1 MCVILLEGLKVK
13 ILSQLQQTQ
22 TQRFINLN
30 QDGVGMNR
38 YPLWKNIVI
47 IVALI
52 LGLLYTIP
60 TFFGTTEAV
69 QVSGAKA
76 TVKVEANLK
85 DKVEQILKEQ
95 NIPYTG
101 LYFEKTPQ
109 GLGTVKVRVNGL
121 DDQSRAKDAINAVLN
136 TDANDPAYT
145 LAYSTVS
152 AAPDW
157 MTAIGAKPVSLGL
170 DLRGGVHFL
179 LEVKMSDAI
188 QKKLD
193 AMQNV
198 FSSTLKDKKIN
209 LTTIEKNGEQLVL
222 TFDNS
227 DEANKARV
235 AIASEQS
242 AADYVTQA
250 EGNVLTVGLT
260 PQAVSQVKEKAIKQN
275 IEILHNRVN
284 AMGASEPIVQQQGLD
299 RIVVELPGE
308 SDPARA
314 KSLIGRTAILEVR
327 LEETTN
333 PLNGVAFEMAGAPG
347 QKALLKKQVVI
358 TGEAFDQARGQVDGQ
373 SGVHVSVNLKP
384 ESGKIMRQTTHD
396 NVGKKMG
403 IVMYEQQP
411 DGQSKGEIISLAT
424 IQGEFGD
431 SFQITGAQS
440 LQDAE
445 DLALLL
451 RSGAL
456 AAPMTITQE
465 STVGP
470 SLGEEN
476 IQKGLK
482 SLAYGFAAVSIFM
495 LIYYRVFGLFSVM
508 ALGVNLLLLV
518 GILAAIGV
526 TMTLPGIAAV
536 ALTLG
541 MAIDANVLINERIR
555 EELRSGQTPAMAI
568 HLGYERAFAT
578 ILDSNV
584 TTLIAGM
591 ALLIFGSG
599 PIRGFAIV
607 HCLGI
612 ITSMFSAVF
621 FARGLS
627 NLWYGHRQ
635 RLQSISIGQIWRG
648 KDAQ

>member
-1 MCVILLEGLKVK
+1 
-13 ILSQLQQTQ
+13 
-22 TQRFINLN
+22 
-30 QDGVGMNR
+30 MNR
-38 YPLWKNIVI
+38 YPLWKYVVI
-47 IVALI
+47 GVALV
-52 LGLLYTIP
+52 LGLLYTVP
-60 TFFGTTEAV
+60 TFFGTTQAV
-69 QVSGAKA
+69 QVSAAKA
-76 TVKVEANLK
+76 TVKVEANVK
-85 DKVEQILKEQ
+85 DKVAQVLGAQ

-101 LYFEKTPQ
+101 LYFEQTAQ
-109 GLGTVKVRVNGL
+109 GLGMVKVRINGVDAQAKAKQAL
-121 DDQSRAKDAINAVLN
+121 DTALN
-136 TDANDPAYT
+136 TDPKAPAYT
-145 LAYSTVS
+145 LASSTVS

-157 MTAIGAKPVSLGL
+157 MSALGAKPVSLGL

-179 LEVKMSDAI
+179 LQVQMSEAV

-193 AMQNV
+193 AMQTG
-198 FSSTLKDKKIN
+198 FATALKDKNI
-209 LTTIEKNGEQLVL
+209 TPSATEKSGEQIVL
-222 TFDNS
+222 SFATPDGVEQARALISS
-227 DEANKARV
+227 DP
-235 AIASEQS
+235 
-242 AADYVTQA
+242 AALSYSIEPA
-250 EGNVLTVGLT
+250 GNQLKIGLT
-260 PQAVSQVKEKAIKQN
+260 AQAVTEVKNQAIKQN

-284 AMGASEPIVQQQGLD
+284 AMGASEPIVQQQGTD

-314 KSLIGRTAILEVR
+314 RDLIGRTATLEVR
-327 LEETTN
+327 LEEVTN
-333 PLNGVAFEMAGAPG
+333 PLNGIEFERAASEGG
-347 QKALLKKQVVI
+347 GRALLKKQVVI
-358 TGEAFDQARGQVDGQ
+358 TGDAFAQARGEMGEKGPQ
-373 SGVHVSVNLKP
+373 VSVGLKP

-396 NVGKKMG
+396 NIGKKMG

-411 DGQSKGEIISLAT
+411 DGKSRGEVISLAT

-431 SFQITGAQS
+431 NFQITGAQS
-440 LQDAE
+440 LQDAQ

-476 IQKGLK
+476 IAKGLK
-482 SLAYGFAAVSIFM
+482 SLVYGFAAVSLFM
-495 LIYYRVFGLFSVM
+495 VIYYRVFGIISVM

-541 MAIDANVLINERIR
+541 MAIDSNVLINERIR
-555 EELRSGQTPAMAI
+555 EELRNGQPPATAM

-578 ILDSNV
+578 ILDSNI
-584 TTLIAGM
+584 TTLIAGV
-591 ALLIFGSG
+591 ALLIFGQG

-612 ITSMFSAVF
+612 VTSMFSAVF
-621 FARGLS
+621 VARGFS
-627 NLWYGHRQ
+627 NLWYGRRQ

-648 KDAQ
+648 ADAHQNTDSNVQLDSKKAGK

>member
-1 MCVILLEGLKVK
+1 
-13 ILSQLQQTQ
+13 
-22 TQRFINLN
+22 
-30 QDGVGMNR
+30 MNR
-38 YPLWKNIVI
+38 YPLWKNII
-47 IVALI
+47 IVLALV

-60 TFFGTTEAV
+60 TFFGTTQAV

-76 TVKVEANLK
+76 TVKVEADVK
-85 DKVEQILKEQ
+85 DKVEQVLKAQ

-101 LYFEKTPQ
+101 LYFEKTAQ
-109 GLGTVKVRVNGL
+109 GLGTVKVRVNG
-121 DDQSRAKDAINAVLN
+121 QETQAKAKEAINAALN
-136 TDANDPAYT
+136 TDPNSPSYT

-179 LEVKMSDAI
+179 LEVKMSDAV

-193 AMQNV
+193 AMQNG
-198 FSSTLKDKKIN
+198 FNNLLKDKKIA
-209 LTTIEKNGEQLVL
+209 LQSAEKNGEQLVMN
-222 TFDNS
+222 FDS
-227 DEANKARV
+227 PAAVEQARA
-235 AIASEQS
+235 AILSEQN
-242 AADYVTQA
+242 ATDYVIA
-250 EGNVLTVGLT
+250 ANGNSLSVGLT
-260 PQAVSQVKEKAIKQN
+260 EQAVNQVKNQAIKQN

-284 AMGASEPIVQQQGLD
+284 AMGASEPVVQQQGFD

-314 KSLIGRTAILEVR
+314 KSLIGRTATLEVR
-327 LEETTN
+327 MEETTN
-333 PLNGVAFEMAGAPG
+333 PLNGVEFDMASSEGHPG

-358 TGEAFDQARGQVDGQ
+358 TGDAFTQARGQLDGQ
-373 SGVHVSVNLKP
+373 NGGVHVSVNLNA

-396 NVGKKMG
+396 NIGKRMG

-411 DGQSKGEIISLAT
+411 DGKTKGEVISLAT
-424 IQGEFGD
+424 IQSEFGD
-431 SFQITGAQS
+431 AFQITGART
-440 LQDAE
+440 LQEAE

-476 IQKGLK
+476 IKKGLK

-495 LIYYRVFGLFSVM
+495 LIYYRVFGMFSVL

-541 MAIDANVLINERIR
+541 MAIDSNVLINERIR
-555 EELRSGQTPAMAI
+555 EELRNGQAPAMAI

-578 ILDSNV
+578 ILDSNI
-584 TTLIAGM
+584 TTLIAGV
-591 ALLIFGSG
+591 ALLIFGTG

-612 ITSMFSAVF
+612 ATSMFSAVF
-621 FARGLS
+621 FSRGLA
-627 NLWYGHRQ
+627 NAWYGRQQ
-635 RLQSISIGQIWRG
+635 RLQSISIGQVWRPSVDAAKTG
-648 KDAQ
+648 K

>member
-1 MCVILLEGLKVK
+1 
-13 ILSQLQQTQ
+13 
-22 TQRFINLN
+22 
-30 QDGVGMNR
+30 MNR
-38 YPLWKNIVI
+38 YPLWKNII
-47 IVALI
+47 IVLALV

-60 TFFGTTEAV
+60 TFFGTTQAV

-76 TVKVEANLK
+76 TVKVETDVK
-85 DKVEQILKEQ
+85 DKVEQVLKAQ

-101 LYFEKTPQ
+101 LYFEKTAQ
-109 GLGTVKVRVNGL
+109 GLGTVKVRVNGQ
-121 DDQSRAKDAINAVLN
+121 DAQTKARDAINAALN
-136 TDANDPAYT
+136 TDPNSPAYT

-157 MTAIGAKPVSLGL
+157 MSAIGAKPVSLGL

-179 LEVKMSDAI
+179 LEVKMSDAV

-193 AMQNV
+193 AMQNG
-198 FSSTLKDKKIN
+198 FNTLFKDKK
-209 LTTIEKNGEQLVL
+209 LALQSAEKNGEQLVMN
-222 TFDNS
+222 FDS
-227 DEANKARV
+227 PAAAEQAR
-235 AIASEQS
+235 ALIMSEQN
-242 AADYVTQA
+242 ATDYVLTPN
-250 EGNVLTVGLT
+250 GNSISVGLT
-260 PQAVSQVKEKAIKQN
+260 EQAVNQVKNQAIKQN

-284 AMGASEPIVQQQGLD
+284 AMGASEPIVQQQGFD

-314 KSLIGRTAILEVR
+314 KGLIGRTATLEVR
-327 LEETTN
+327 MEETTN
-333 PLNGVAFEMAGAPG
+333 PLNGVEFDMAATEGGAG

-358 TGEAFDQARGQVDGQ
+358 TGDAFTQARGELSQDGGVQVG
-373 SGVHVSVNLKP
+373 VNLNA

-396 NVGKKMG
+396 NIGKRMG

-411 DGQSKGEIISLAT
+411 DGKTKGEVISLAT

-431 SFQITGAQS
+431 AFQITGART
-440 LQDAE
+440 LQEAE

-482 SLAYGFAAVSIFM
+482 SLAYGFAAVAIFM
-495 LIYYRVFGLFSVM
+495 ILYYRVFGVFSVL
-508 ALGVNLLLLV
+508 ALGVNLLVLV

-541 MAIDANVLINERIR
+541 MAIDSNVLINERIR
-555 EELRSGQTPAMAI
+555 EELRNGQPPAMAI

-578 ILDSNV
+578 ILDSNI
-584 TTLIAGM
+584 TTLIAGV
-591 ALLIFGSG
+591 ALLIFGTG

-612 ITSMFSAVF
+612 ATSMFSAVF
-621 FARGLS
+621 FSRGLA
-627 NLWYGHRQ
+627 NWWYGSRQ
-635 RLQSISIGQIWRG
+635 RLQSISIGQVWRSKSDTAKIG
-648 KDAQ
+648 Q

>member
-1 MCVILLEGLKVK
+1 
-13 ILSQLQQTQ
+13 
-22 TQRFINLN
+22 
-30 QDGVGMNR
+30 MNR
-38 YPLWKNIVI
+38 YPLWKYVVI
-47 IVALI
+47 GVALV
-52 LGLLYTIP
+52 LGLLYTVP
-60 TFFGTTEAV
+60 TFFGTTQAV
-69 QVSGAKA
+69 QVSAAKA
-76 TVKVEANLK
+76 TVKVEANVK
-85 DKVEQILKEQ
+85 DKVAQVLAAQ

-101 LYFEKTPQ
+101 LYFEQTAQ
-109 GLGTVKVRVNGL
+109 GLGMVKVRINGVDAQAKAKQAL
-121 DDQSRAKDAINAVLN
+121 DTALN
-136 TDANDPAYT
+136 TDPKAPAYT
-145 LAYSTVS
+145 LASSTVS

-157 MTAIGAKPVSLGL
+157 MSALGAKPVSLGL

-179 LEVKMSDAI
+179 LQVQMSEAV

-193 AMQNV
+193 AMQTG
-198 FSSTLKDKKIN
+198 FATALKDKNI
-209 LTTIEKNGEQLVL
+209 TPTATEKTGEQIVL
-222 TFDNS
+222 SFDTPAAVEQARAVISS
-227 DEANKARV
+227 DP
-235 AIASEQS
+235 
-242 AADYVTQA
+242 AALSYSIEPA
-250 EGNVLTVGLT
+250 GNQLKIGLT
-260 PQAVSQVKEKAIKQN
+260 AQAVTEVKNQAIKQN

-284 AMGASEPIVQQQGLD
+284 AMGASEPIVQQQGTD

-314 KSLIGRTAILEVR
+314 RDLIGRTATLEVR
-327 LEETTN
+327 LEEVTN
-333 PLNGVAFEMAGAPG
+333 PLNGIEFDRAASEGG
-347 QKALLKKQVVI
+347 GRALLKKQVVI
-358 TGEAFDQARGQVDGQ
+358 TGDAFAQARGEMGEKGPQ
-373 SGVHVSVNLKP
+373 VSVGLKP

-396 NVGKKMG
+396 NIGKRMG

-411 DGQSKGEIISLAT
+411 DGKSRGEVISLAN

-431 SFQITGAQS
+431 NFQITGAQS
-440 LQDAE
+440 LQDAQ

-476 IQKGLK
+476 IAKGLK
-482 SLAYGFAAVSIFM
+482 SLVYGFAAVSLFM
-495 LIYYRVFGLFSVM
+495 VIYYRVFGIISVM

-541 MAIDANVLINERIR
+541 MAIDSNVLINERIR
-555 EELRSGQTPAMAI
+555 EELRNGQPPATAM

-578 ILDSNV
+578 ILDSNI
-584 TTLIAGM
+584 TTLIAGV
-591 ALLIFGSG
+591 ALLIFGQG

-612 ITSMFSAVF
+612 VTSMFSAVF
-621 FARGLS
+621 VARGFS
-627 NLWYGHRQ
+627 NLWYGRRQ

-648 KDAQ
+648 ADAHQNTDSNAQLDSKKARK

>member
-1 MCVILLEGLKVK
+1 
-13 ILSQLQQTQ
+13 
-22 TQRFINLN
+22 
-30 QDGVGMNR
+30 MNR
-38 YPLWKNIVI
+38 YPLWKNII
-47 IVALI
+47 IVLALV

-60 TFFGTTEAV
+60 TFFGTTQAV

-76 TVKVEANLK
+76 TVKVETDVK
-85 DKVEQILKEQ
+85 DKVEQVLKAQ

-101 LYFEKTPQ
+101 LYFEKTAQ
-109 GLGTVKVRVNGL
+109 GLGTVKVRVNGQ
-121 DDQSRAKDAINAVLN
+121 DTQAKAKEAINAALN
-136 TDANDPAYT
+136 TDPNSPSYT

-179 LEVKMSDAI
+179 LEVKMSEAV

-193 AMQNV
+193 AMQNG
-198 FSSTLKDKKIN
+198 FNTLFKDKKIA
-209 LTTIEKNGEQLVL
+209 LQSAEKSGEQLVMN
-222 TFDNS
+222 FDS
-227 DEANKARV
+227 PATAEQARA
-235 AIASEQS
+235 AILSEQGATDYMIS
-242 AADYVTQA
+242 AN
-250 EGNVLTVGLT
+250 GNSLSLGLT
-260 PQAVSQVKEKAIKQN
+260 EQAINQVKNQAIKQN

-284 AMGASEPIVQQQGLD
+284 AMGASEPVVQQQGFD

-314 KSLIGRTAILEVR
+314 KSLIGRTATLEVR
-327 LEETTN
+327 MEETTN
-333 PLNGVAFEMAGAPG
+333 PLNGVEFDMASSEGHPG

-358 TGEAFDQARGQVDGQ
+358 TGDAFTQARGQLDGQ
-373 SGVHVSVNLKP
+373 NGGVHVSVNLNS

-396 NVGKKMG
+396 NVGKRMG

-411 DGQSKGEIISLAT
+411 DGKTKGEVISLAT
-424 IQGEFGD
+424 IQSEFGD
-431 SFQITGAQS
+431 AFQITGART
-440 LQDAE
+440 LQEAE

-541 MAIDANVLINERIR
+541 MAIDSNVLINERIR
-555 EELRSGQTPAMAI
+555 EELRNGQPPAMAM

-578 ILDSNV
+578 ILDSNI
-584 TTLIAGM
+584 TTLIAGV
-591 ALLIFGSG
+591 ALLIFGTG

-612 ITSMFSAVF
+612 ATSMFSAVF

-627 NLWYGHRQ
+627 NLWYGGRQ
-635 RLQSISIGQIWRG
+635 RLQSISIGQIWRPTDSS
-648 KDAQ
+648 KQIKN

>member
-1 MCVILLEGLKVK
+1 
-13 ILSQLQQTQ
+13 
-22 TQRFINLN
+22 
-30 QDGVGMNR
+30 MNR
-38 YPLWKNIVI
+38 YPLWKYVVI
-47 IVALI
+47 GVALL
-52 LGLLYTIP
+52 LGLLYTVP
-60 TFFGTTEAV
+60 TFFGTTQAV
-69 QVSGAKA
+69 QVSAAKA
-76 TVKVEANLK
+76 TIKVEADVK
-85 DKVEQILKEQ
+85 DKIAQVLKTQ

-101 LYFEKTPQ
+101 LYFEKTAQ
-109 GLGTVKVRVNGL
+109 GLGTVKVRVNGV
-121 DDQSRAKDAINAVLN
+121 DAQAKVKDVLN
-136 TDANDPAYT
+136 TALNPDANAPAYT

-157 MTAIGAKPVSLGL
+157 MSALGAKPVSLGL

-179 LEVKMSDAI
+179 LEVKMSEAV

-193 AMQNV
+193 AMQTGFV
-198 FSSTLKDKKIN
+198 AGLKDKKI
-209 LTTIEKNGEQLVL
+209 TPTATEKSGEQIVL
-222 TFDNS
+222 SFDS
-227 DEANKARV
+227 PTTMEQARSV
-235 AIASEQS
+235 IASEQGALS
-242 AADYVTQA
+242 YTMEPA
-250 EGNVLTVGLT
+250 GNQLKIGLT
-260 PQAVSQVKEKAIKQN
+260 EQAINEVKNQAIKQN

-284 AMGASEPIVQQQGLD
+284 AMGASEPIVQQQGFD

-314 KSLIGRTAILEVR
+314 KSLIGRTATLEVR

-333 PLNGVAFEMAGAPG
+333 PLNGVEFNMAGNEG
-347 QKALLKKQVVI
+347 GGKALLKKQVVI
-358 TGEAFDQARGQVDGQ
+358 TGDAFAQARGEMGQ
-373 SGVHVSVNLKP
+373 EGRPQVSVGLKP

-396 NVGKKMG
+396 NIGKKMG
-403 IVMYEQQP
+403 IIMYEQQP
-411 DGQSKGEIISLAT
+411 DGKSRGEVISLAT

-431 SFQITGAQS
+431 SFQITGAKT
-440 LQDAE
+440 LQEAE

-476 IQKGLK
+476 IKKGLK
-482 SLAYGFAAVSIFM
+482 SLVYGFAAVSIFM
-495 LIYYRVFGLFSVM
+495 LIYYRVFGLFSVL

-518 GILAAIGV
+518 GVLAAIGV

-541 MAIDANVLINERIR
+541 MAIDSNVLINERIR
-555 EELRSGQTPAMAI
+555 EELRNGQPPSMAI

-578 ILDSNV
+578 ILDSNI
-584 TTLIAGM
+584 TTLIAGV

-607 HCLGI
+607 HCFGI
-612 ITSMFSAVF
+612 ATSMFSAVF
-621 FARGLS
+621 VARGFS
-627 NLWYGHRQ
+627 NLWYGRRQ

-648 KDAQ
+648 ADAHQTIPATNNTNTAEK

>member
-1 MCVILLEGLKVK
+1 
-13 ILSQLQQTQ
+13 
-22 TQRFINLN
+22 
-30 QDGVGMNR
+30 MNR
-38 YPLWKNIVI
+38 YPLWKNII
-47 IVALI
+47 IVLALV

-60 TFFGTTEAV
+60 TFFGTTQAV

-76 TVKVEANLK
+76 TVKVETDVK
-85 DKVEQILKEQ
+85 DKVEQVLKAQ

-101 LYFEKTPQ
+101 LYFEKTAQ
-109 GLGTVKVRVNGL
+109 GLGTVKVRVNGQ
-121 DDQSRAKDAINAVLN
+121 DTQAKAKEAINAALN
-136 TDANDPAYT
+136 TDPNSPSYT

-179 LEVKMSDAI
+179 LEVKMSEAV

-193 AMQNV
+193 AMQNG
-198 FSSTLKDKKIN
+198 FNTLFKDKKIA
-209 LTTIEKNGEQLVL
+209 LQSAEKSGEQLVMN
-222 TFDNS
+222 FDS
-227 DEANKARV
+227 PATAEQARA
-235 AIASEQS
+235 AILSEQGATDYMIS
-242 AADYVTQA
+242 AN
-250 EGNVLTVGLT
+250 GNSLSLGLT
-260 PQAVSQVKEKAIKQN
+260 EQAINQVKNQAIKQN

-284 AMGASEPIVQQQGLD
+284 AMGASEPVVQQQGFD

-314 KSLIGRTAILEVR
+314 KSLIGRTATLEVR
-327 LEETTN
+327 MEETTN
-333 PLNGVAFEMAGAPG
+333 PLNGVEFDMASSEGHPG

-358 TGEAFDQARGQVDGQ
+358 TGDAFTQARGQLDGQ
-373 SGVHVSVNLKP
+373 NGGVHVSVNLNS

-396 NVGKKMG
+396 NVGKRMG

-411 DGQSKGEIISLAT
+411 DGKTKGEVISLAT
-424 IQGEFGD
+424 IQSEFGD
-431 SFQITGAQS
+431 AFQITGART
-440 LQDAE
+440 LQEAE

-456 AAPMTITQE
+456 VAPMTITQE

-541 MAIDANVLINERIR
+541 MAIDSNVLINERIR
-555 EELRSGQTPAMAI
+555 EELRNGQPPAMAM

-578 ILDSNV
+578 ILDSNI
-584 TTLIAGM
+584 TTLIAGV
-591 ALLIFGSG
+591 ALLIFGTG

-612 ITSMFSAVF
+612 ATSMFSAVF

-627 NLWYGHRQ
+627 NLWYGGRQ
-635 RLQSISIGQIWRG
+635 RLQSISIGQIWRPTDSS
-648 KDAQ
+648 KQIKN

>member
-1 MCVILLEGLKVK
+1 
-13 ILSQLQQTQ
+13 
-22 TQRFINLN
+22 
-30 QDGVGMNR
+30 MNR
-38 YPLWKNIVI
+38 YPLWKYVI
-47 IVALI
+47 IGVALL
-52 LGLLYTIP
+52 LGLLYTVP
-60 TFFGTTEAV
+60 TFYGTTQAV
-69 QVSGAKA
+69 QVSAAKS
-76 TVKVEANLK
+76 TVKIENEVK
-85 DKVEQILKEQ
+85 DKVAQALQAQ

-101 LYFEKTPQ
+101 LYFEKTAQ
-109 GLGTVKVRVNGL
+109 GLGTVKVRVRGV
-121 DDQSRAKDAINAVLN
+121 DAQTKVKDVLTQTIN
-136 TDANDPAYT
+136 NDPKSPAYT
-145 LAYSTVS
+145 LALSTVS

-157 MTAIGAKPVSLGL
+157 MGSLGAKPVSLGL

-179 LEVKMSDAI
+179 LEVKMSEAV

-193 AMQNV
+193 AMQNS
-198 FSSTLKDKKIN
+198 FTALLKDKKIA
-209 LTTIEKNGEQLVL
+209 TTATEKTGEQIVL
-222 TFDNS
+222 SFDS
-227 DEANKARV
+227 PATMEQARGV
-235 AIASEQS
+235 ISTEQGALS
-242 AADYVTQA
+242 YVIEPA
-250 EGNVLTVGLT
+250 GNQLKVGLT
-260 PQAVSQVKEKAIKQN
+260 PQAVTEVKNQAIKQN

-314 KSLIGRTAILEVR
+314 KSLIGRTATLEVR
-327 LEETTN
+327 LEEVTN
-333 PLNGVAFEMAGAPG
+333 PLNGVEFDMSASEGGSRAT
-347 QKALLKKQVVI
+347 LKKQVVI
-358 TGEAFDQARGQVDGQ
+358 TGDAFAQARGSMGQ
-373 SGVHVSVNLKP
+373 SGQPQVDVTLNS

-396 NVGKKMG
+396 NIGKKMG

-411 DGQSKGEIISLAT
+411 DGTSKGEVISLAT

-431 SFQITGAQS
+431 TFQITGAKS

-476 IQKGLK
+476 IKKGLK
-482 SLAYGFAAVSIFM
+482 SLVYGFIAVSVFM
-495 LIYYRVFGLFSVM
+495 LLYYRVFGLISVL

-541 MAIDANVLINERIR
+541 MAIDSNVLINERIR
-555 EELRSGQTPAMAI
+555 EELRAGQAPSMAM

-578 ILDSNV
+578 ILDSNI
-584 TTLIAGM
+584 TTLIVGLC
-591 ALLIFGSG
+591 LLVFGSG

-607 HCLGI
+607 HCFGI
-612 ITSMFSAVF
+612 ATSMFSAVF
-621 FARGLS
+621 VARGFS
-627 NLWYGHRQ
+627 NLWYGRRQ

-648 KDAQ
+648 QDDAAPAISTTAEK

>member
-1 MCVILLEGLKVK
+1 
-13 ILSQLQQTQ
+13 
-22 TQRFINLN
+22 
-30 QDGVGMNR
+30 MNR
-38 YPLWKNIVI
+38 YPLWKNII
-47 IVALI
+47 IVLALV

-60 TFFGTTEAV
+60 TFFGTTQAV

-76 TVKVEANLK
+76 TVKVETDVK
-85 DKVEQILKEQ
+85 DKVEQVLKAQ

-101 LYFEKTPQ
+101 LYFEKTAQ
-109 GLGTVKVRVNGL
+109 GLGTVKVRVNGQ
-121 DDQSRAKDAINAVLN
+121 DTQAKAKEAINAALN
-136 TDANDPAYT
+136 TDPNSPSYT

-179 LEVKMSDAI
+179 LEVKMSEAV

-193 AMQNV
+193 AMQNG
-198 FSSTLKDKKIN
+198 FNTLFKDKKIA
-209 LTTIEKNGEQLVL
+209 LQSAEKSGEQLVMN
-222 TFDNS
+222 FDS
-227 DEANKARV
+227 PATAEQARA
-235 AIASEQS
+235 AILSEQG
-242 AADYVTQA
+242 ATDYVISA
-250 EGNVLTVGLT
+250 NGNSLSLGLT
-260 PQAVSQVKEKAIKQN
+260 EQAINQVKNQAIKQN

-284 AMGASEPIVQQQGLD
+284 AMGASEPVVQQQGFD

-314 KSLIGRTAILEVR
+314 KSLIGRTATLEVR
-327 LEETTN
+327 MEETTN
-333 PLNGVAFEMAGAPG
+333 PLNGVEFDMASSEGHPG

-358 TGEAFDQARGQVDGQ
+358 TGDAFTQARGQLDGQ
-373 SGVHVSVNLKP
+373 NGGVHVSVNLNS

-396 NVGKKMG
+396 NVGKRMG

-411 DGQSKGEIISLAT
+411 DGKTKGEVISLAT
-424 IQGEFGD
+424 IQSEFGD
-431 SFQITGAQS
+431 AFQITGART
-440 LQDAE
+440 LQEAE

-476 IQKGLK
+476 IKKGLK

-495 LIYYRVFGLFSVM
+495 LIYYRVFGMFSVL

-541 MAIDANVLINERIR
+541 MAIDSNVLINERIR
-555 EELRSGQTPAMAI
+555 EELRNGQAPAMAI

-578 ILDSNV
+578 ILDSNI
-584 TTLIAGM
+584 TTLIAGV
-591 ALLIFGSG
+591 ALLIFGTG

-612 ITSMFSAVF
+612 ATSMFSAVF
-621 FARGLS
+621 FSRGLA
-627 NLWYGHRQ
+627 NAWYGRQQ
-635 RLQSISIGQIWRG
+635 RLQSISIGQVWRPSVDAAKTG
-648 KDAQ
+648 K

>member
-1 MCVILLEGLKVK
+1 
-13 ILSQLQQTQ
+13 
-22 TQRFINLN
+22 
-30 QDGVGMNR
+30 MNR
-38 YPLWKNIVI
+38 YPLWKYVVI
-47 IVALI
+47 GVALL
-52 LGLLYTIP
+52 LGLLYTVP
-60 TFFGTTEAV
+60 TFFGTTQAV
-69 QVSGAKA
+69 QVSAAKA
-76 TVKVEANLK
+76 TVKVEADVK
-85 DKVEQILKEQ
+85 DKIAQVLKTQ

-101 LYFEKTPQ
+101 LYFEKTAQ
-109 GLGTVKVRVNGL
+109 GLGTVKVRVNGV
-121 DDQSRAKDAINAVLN
+121 DAQAKVKDVLN
-136 TDANDPAYT
+136 TALNPDANAPAYT

-157 MTAIGAKPVSLGL
+157 MSALGAKPVSLGL

-179 LEVKMSDAI
+179 LEVKMSEAV

-193 AMQNV
+193 AMQTGFV
-198 FSSTLKDKKIN
+198 AGLKDKKIIP
-209 LTTIEKNGEQLVL
+209 TATEKSGEQIVL
-222 TFDNS
+222 SFDTPATM
-227 DEANKARV
+227 EQARAV
-235 AIASEQS
+235 IASEQGALS
-242 AADYVTQA
+242 YTI
-250 EGNVLTVGLT
+250 EPTGNQLKIGLT
-260 PQAVSQVKEKAIKQN
+260 EQAINEVKNQAIKQN
-275 IEILHNRVN
+275 IEILHNCVN
-284 AMGASEPIVQQQGLD
+284 AMGASEPIVQQQGFD

-314 KSLIGRTAILEVR
+314 KSLIGRTATLEVR

-333 PLNGVAFEMAGAPG
+333 PLNGVEFDMAGSEG
-347 QKALLKKQVVI
+347 GGKALLKKQVVI
-358 TGEAFDQARGQVDGQ
+358 TGEAFAQARGEMGQ
-373 SGVHVSVNLKP
+373 EGRPQVSVGLKP

-396 NVGKKMG
+396 NIGKKMG

-411 DGQSKGEIISLAT
+411 DGKSRGEVISLAT

-431 SFQITGAQS
+431 SFQITGAKT
-440 LQDAE
+440 LQEAE

-482 SLAYGFAAVSIFM
+482 SLVYGFAAVSIFM
-495 LIYYRVFGLFSVM
+495 LIYYRVFGLFSVL

-541 MAIDANVLINERIR
+541 MAIDSNVLINERIR
-555 EELRSGQTPAMAI
+555 EELRNGQPPSMAM

-578 ILDSNV
+578 ILDSNI
-584 TTLIAGM
+584 TTLIAGV

-607 HCLGI
+607 HCFGI
-612 ITSMFSAVF
+612 ATSMFSAVF
-621 FARGLS
+621 VARGFS
-627 NLWYGHRQ
+627 NLWYGRRQ

-648 KDAQ
+648 ADAHQTAPATNNTNTAEK

>member
-1 MCVILLEGLKVK
+1 
-13 ILSQLQQTQ
+13 
-22 TQRFINLN
+22 
-30 QDGVGMNR
+30 MNR
-38 YPLWKNIVI
+38 YPLWKYVVI
-47 IVALI
+47 GVALV
-52 LGLLYTIP
+52 LGLLYTVP
-60 TFFGTTEAV
+60 TFFGTTQAV
-69 QVSGAKA
+69 QVSAAKA
-76 TVKVEANLK
+76 TVKVEADVQ
-85 DKVEQILKEQ
+85 DKIEQILKAHS
-95 NIPYTG
+95 IPYTG
-101 LYFEKTPQ
+101 LYFEKTAQ
-109 GLGTVKVRVNGL
+109 GLGTVKVRVNSV
-121 DDQSRAKDAINAVLN
+121 DAQAKVKEVLN
-136 TDANDPAYT
+136 TALNSDVNAPAYT

-157 MTAIGAKPVSLGL
+157 MSALGAKPVSLGL

-179 LEVKMSDAI
+179 LEVKMSEAV

-193 AMQNV
+193 AMQTGFV
-198 FSSTLKDKKIN
+198 TSLKDKKI
-209 LTTIEKNGEQLVL
+209 TPTAAEKSGEQIVL
-222 TFDNS
+222 SFDTP
-227 DEANKARV
+227 ETMEQARV
-235 AIASEQS
+235 SIANEQGGS
-242 AADYVTQA
+242 SYVIEPA
-250 EGNVLTVGLT
+250 GNQLKIGLT
-260 PQAVSQVKEKAIKQN
+260 EQAVAEVKNQAIKQN

-284 AMGASEPIVQQQGLD
+284 AMGASEPIVQQQGFD

-314 KSLIGRTAILEVR
+314 KSLIGRTATLEVR

-333 PLNGVAFEMAGAPG
+333 PLNGIEFDMAGSEG
-347 QKALLKKQVVI
+347 GGKALLKKQVVI
-358 TGEAFDQARGQVDGQ
+358 TGEAFAQARGEMGQ
-373 SGVHVSVNLKP
+373 EGRPQVSVGLKP
-384 ESGKIMRQTTHD
+384 ESGRIMRQTTHD
-396 NVGKKMG
+396 NIGKKMG

-411 DGQSKGEIISLAT
+411 DGQSRGEVISLAT

-431 SFQITGAQS
+431 SFQITGATS

-482 SLAYGFAAVSIFM
+482 SLVYGFAAVSIFM
-495 LIYYRVFGLFSVM
+495 LIYYRVFGLFSVL

-541 MAIDANVLINERIR
+541 MAIDSNVLINERIR
-555 EELRSGQTPAMAI
+555 EELRNGQPPAMAM

-578 ILDSNV
+578 ILDSNI
-584 TTLIAGM
+584 TTLIAGV

-612 ITSMFSAVF
+612 VTSMFSAVF
-621 FARGLS
+621 VARGFS
-627 NLWYGHRQ
+627 NFWYGRRQ
-635 RLQSISIGQIWRG
+635 RLQSLSIGQVWRG
-648 KDAQ
+648 ANDAQNKGA

>member
-1 MCVILLEGLKVK
+1 
-13 ILSQLQQTQ
+13 
-22 TQRFINLN
+22 
-30 QDGVGMNR
+30 MNR
-38 YPLWKNIVI
+38 YPLWKNII
-47 IVALI
+47 IVLALV

-60 TFFGTTEAV
+60 TFFGTTQAV

-76 TVKVEANLK
+76 TVKVEADVK
-85 DKVEQILKEQ
+85 DKVEQVLKAQ

-101 LYFEKTPQ
+101 LYFEKTAQ
-109 GLGTVKVRVNGL
+109 GLGTVKVRVNG
-121 DDQSRAKDAINAVLN
+121 QETQAKAKEAINAALN
-136 TDANDPAYT
+136 TDPNSPAYT

-179 LEVKMSDAI
+179 LEVKMSDAV

-193 AMQNV
+193 AMQNG
-198 FSSTLKDKKIN
+198 FNTLFKDKKIA
-209 LTTIEKNGEQLVL
+209 LQSAEKNGEQLVMN
-222 TFDNS
+222 FDS
-227 DEANKARV
+227 PATAEQARA
-235 AIASEQS
+235 AILSEQG
-242 AADYVTQA
+242 ATDYVVSPN
-250 EGNVLTVGLT
+250 GNSISVGLT
-260 PQAVSQVKEKAIKQN
+260 EQAVNQVKNQAIKQN

-284 AMGASEPIVQQQGLD
+284 AMGASEPVVQQQGFD

-314 KSLIGRTAILEVR
+314 KSLIGRTATLEVR
-327 LEETTN
+327 MEETTN
-333 PLNGVAFEMAGAPG
+333 PLNGVEFDMASSEGHPG

-358 TGEAFDQARGQVDGQ
+358 TGDAFTQARGQLDGQ
-373 SGVHVSVNLKP
+373 NGGVHVSVNLNA

-396 NVGKKMG
+396 NIGKRMG

-411 DGQSKGEIISLAT
+411 DGKTKGEVISLAT
-424 IQGEFGD
+424 IQSEFGD
-431 SFQITGAQS
+431 AFQITGART
-440 LQDAE
+440 LQEAE

-476 IQKGLK
+476 IKKGLK

-495 LIYYRVFGLFSVM
+495 LIYYRVFGMFSVL

-541 MAIDANVLINERIR
+541 MAIDSNVLINERIR
-555 EELRSGQTPAMAI
+555 EELRNGQAPAMAI

-578 ILDSNV
+578 ILDSNI
-584 TTLIAGM
+584 TTLIAGV
-591 ALLIFGSG
+591 ALLIFGTG

-612 ITSMFSAVF
+612 ATSMFSAVF
-621 FARGLS
+621 FSRGLA
-627 NLWYGHRQ
+627 NAWYGRQQ
-635 RLQSISIGQIWRG
+635 RLQSISIGQVWRPSADAAKTG
-648 KDAQ
+648 K

>member
-1 MCVILLEGLKVK
+1 
-13 ILSQLQQTQ
+13 
-22 TQRFINLN
+22 
-30 QDGVGMNR
+30 MNR
-38 YPLWKNIVI
+38 YPLWKNII
-47 IVALI
+47 IVLALV

-60 TFFGTTEAV
+60 TFFGTTQAV

-76 TVKVEANLK
+76 TVKVEADVK
-85 DKVEQILKEQ
+85 DKVEQVLKAQ

-101 LYFEKTPQ
+101 LYFEKTAQ
-109 GLGTVKVRVNGL
+109 GLGTVKVRVNG
-121 DDQSRAKDAINAVLN
+121 QETQAKAKEAINAALN
-136 TDANDPAYT
+136 TDPNSPSYT

-179 LEVKMSDAI
+179 LEVKMSDAV

-193 AMQNV
+193 AMQNG
-198 FSSTLKDKKIN
+198 FNNLLKDKKIA
-209 LTTIEKNGEQLVL
+209 LQSAEKNGEQLVMN
-222 TFDNS
+222 FDS
-227 DEANKARV
+227 PATAEQARA
-235 AIASEQS
+235 AILSEQN
-242 AADYVTQA
+242 ATDYVIA
-250 EGNVLTVGLT
+250 ANGNSLSVGLT
-260 PQAVSQVKEKAIKQN
+260 EQAVNQVKNQAIKQN

-284 AMGASEPIVQQQGLD
+284 AMGASEPVVQQQGFD

-314 KSLIGRTAILEVR
+314 KSLIGRTATLEVR
-327 LEETTN
+327 MEETTN
-333 PLNGVAFEMAGAPG
+333 PLNGVEFDIMDEPG
-347 QKALLKKQVVI
+347 KKALLKKQVVI
-358 TGEAFDQARGQVDGQ
+358 TGDAFTQARGQLDGQ
-373 SGVHVSVNLKP
+373 NGGVHVSVNLNA

-396 NVGKKMG
+396 NVGKRMG

-411 DGQSKGEIISLAT
+411 DGKTKGEVISLAT
-424 IQGEFGD
+424 IQSEFGD
-431 SFQITGAQS
+431 AFQITGART
-440 LQDAE
+440 LQEAE

-495 LIYYRVFGLFSVM
+495 LIYYRVFGMFSVL

-541 MAIDANVLINERIR
+541 MAIDSNVLINERIR
-555 EELRSGQTPAMAI
+555 EELRNGQAPAMAI

-578 ILDSNV
+578 ILDSNI
-584 TTLIAGM
+584 TTLIAGV
-591 ALLIFGSG
+591 ALLIFGTG

-612 ITSMFSAVF
+612 ATSMFSAVF

-627 NLWYGHRQ
+627 NLWYGRHQ
-635 RLQSISIGQIWRG
+635 RLQSLSIGQIWRPNSDAAKTG
-648 KDAQ
+648 K

>member
-1 MCVILLEGLKVK
+1 
-13 ILSQLQQTQ
+13 
-22 TQRFINLN
+22 
-30 QDGVGMNR
+30 MNR
-38 YPLWKNIVI
+38 YPLWKNII
-47 IVALI
+47 IVLALV

-60 TFFGTTEAV
+60 TFFGTTQAV

-76 TVKVEANLK
+76 TVKVEADVK
-85 DKVEQILKEQ
+85 DKVEQVLKAQ

-101 LYFEKTPQ
+101 LYFEKTAQ
-109 GLGTVKVRVNGL
+109 GLGTVKVRVNG
-121 DDQSRAKDAINAVLN
+121 QETQAKAKEAINAALN
-136 TDANDPAYT
+136 TDPNSPAYT

-179 LEVKMSDAI
+179 LEVKMSDAV

-193 AMQNV
+193 AMQNG
-198 FSSTLKDKKIN
+198 FNNLLKDKKIA
-209 LTTIEKNGEQLVL
+209 LQSAEKNGEQLVMN
-222 TFDNS
+222 FDS
-227 DEANKARV
+227 PAAVEQARA
-235 AIASEQS
+235 AILSEQN
-242 AADYVTQA
+242 ATDYVIA
-250 EGNVLTVGLT
+250 ANGNSLSVGLT
-260 PQAVSQVKEKAIKQN
+260 EQAVNQVKNQAIKQN

-284 AMGASEPIVQQQGLD
+284 AMGASEPVVQQQGFD

-314 KSLIGRTAILEVR
+314 KSLIGRTATLEVR
-327 LEETTN
+327 MEETTN
-333 PLNGVAFEMAGAPG
+333 PLNGVEFDMASSEGHPG

-358 TGEAFDQARGQVDGQ
+358 TGDAFTQARGQLDGQ
-373 SGVHVSVNLKP
+373 NGGVHVSVNLNA

-396 NVGKKMG
+396 NIGKRMG

-411 DGQSKGEIISLAT
+411 DGKTKGEVISLAT
-424 IQGEFGD
+424 IQSEFGD
-431 SFQITGAQS
+431 AFQITGART
-440 LQDAE
+440 LQEAE

-495 LIYYRVFGLFSVM
+495 LIYYHVFGIFSVL

-518 GILAAIGV
+518 GILATIGV

-541 MAIDANVLINERIR
+541 MAIDSNVLINERIR
-555 EELRSGQTPAMAI
+555 EELRNGQAPAMAI

-578 ILDSNV
+578 ILDSNI
-584 TTLIAGM
+584 TTLIAGV
-591 ALLIFGSG
+591 ALLIFGTG

-612 ITSMFSAVF
+612 ATSMFSAVF
-621 FARGLS
+621 FSRGLA
-627 NLWYGHRQ
+627 NAWYGRQQ
-635 RLQSISIGQIWRG
+635 RLQSISIGQVWRPSADAAKTG
-648 KDAQ
+648 K

>member
-1 MCVILLEGLKVK
+1 
-13 ILSQLQQTQ
+13 
-22 TQRFINLN
+22 
-30 QDGVGMNR
+30 MNR
-38 YPLWKNIVI
+38 YPLWKNII
-47 IVALI
+47 IVLALV

-60 TFFGTTEAV
+60 TFFGTTQAV

-76 TVKVEANLK
+76 TVKVEADVK
-85 DKVEQILKEQ
+85 DKVEQVLKAQ

-101 LYFEKTPQ
+101 LYFEKTAQ
-109 GLGTVKVRVNGL
+109 GLGTVKVRVNG
-121 DDQSRAKDAINAVLN
+121 QETQAKAKEAINAALN
-136 TDANDPAYT
+136 TDPNSPSYT

-179 LEVKMSDAI
+179 LEVKMSDAV

-193 AMQNV
+193 AMQNG
-198 FSSTLKDKKIN
+198 FNNLLKDKKIA
-209 LTTIEKNGEQLVL
+209 LQSAEKNGEQLVMN
-222 TFDNS
+222 FDS
-227 DEANKARV
+227 PAAVEQARA
-235 AIASEQS
+235 AILSEQN
-242 AADYVTQA
+242 ATDYVIA
-250 EGNVLTVGLT
+250 ANGNSLSVGLT
-260 PQAVSQVKEKAIKQN
+260 EQAVNQVKNQAIKQN

-284 AMGASEPIVQQQGLD
+284 AMGASEPVVQQQGFD

-314 KSLIGRTAILEVR
+314 KSLIGRTATLEVR
-327 LEETTN
+327 MEETTN
-333 PLNGVAFEMAGAPG
+333 PLNGVEFDMASSEGQPG

-358 TGEAFDQARGQVDGQ
+358 TGDAFTQARGQLDGQ
-373 SGVHVSVNLKP
+373 NGGVHVSVNLNA

-396 NVGKKMG
+396 NVGKRMG

-411 DGQSKGEIISLAT
+411 DGKTKGEVISLAT
-424 IQGEFGD
+424 IQSEFGD
-431 SFQITGAQS
+431 AFQITGART
-440 LQDAE
+440 LQEAE

-495 LIYYRVFGLFSVM
+495 LIYYHVFGIFSVL

-518 GILAAIGV
+518 GILATIGV

-541 MAIDANVLINERIR
+541 MAIDSNVLINERIR
-555 EELRSGQTPAMAI
+555 EELRNGQPPAMAM

-584 TTLIAGM
+584 TTLIAGV
-591 ALLIFGSG
+591 ALLIFGTG

-612 ITSMFSAVF
+612 ATSMFSAVF

-627 NLWYGHRQ
+627 NLWYGRHQ
-635 RLQSISIGQIWRG
+635 RLQSLSIGQIWRPNSDAAKTG
-648 KDAQ
+648 K

>member
-1 MCVILLEGLKVK
+1 
-13 ILSQLQQTQ
+13 
-22 TQRFINLN
+22 
-30 QDGVGMNR
+30 MNR
-38 YPLWKNIVI
+38 YPLWKNII
-47 IVALI
+47 IVLALV

-60 TFFGTTEAV
+60 TFFGTTQAV

-76 TVKVEANLK
+76 TVKVEADVK
-85 DKVEQILKEQ
+85 DKVEQVLKAQ

-101 LYFEKTPQ
+101 LYFEKTAQ
-109 GLGTVKVRVNGL
+109 GLGTVKVRVNGQ
-121 DDQSRAKDAINAVLN
+121 DAQAKAKEAINAALN
-136 TDANDPAYT
+136 TDPNSPAYT

-179 LEVKMSDAI
+179 LEVKMSDAV

-193 AMQNV
+193 AMQNG
-198 FSSTLKDKKIN
+198 FNTLFKDKKIA
-209 LTTIEKNGEQLVL
+209 LQSAEKNGEQLVMN
-222 TFDNS
+222 FDS
-227 DEANKARV
+227 PATAEQARA
-235 AIASEQS
+235 AILSEQG
-242 AADYVTQA
+242 ATDYVVTPN
-250 EGNVLTVGLT
+250 GNSISVGLT
-260 PQAVSQVKEKAIKQN
+260 EQAVNQVKNQAIKQN

-284 AMGASEPIVQQQGLD
+284 AMGASEPVVQQQGFD

-314 KSLIGRTAILEVR
+314 KSLIGRTATLEVR
-327 LEETTN
+327 MEETTN
-333 PLNGVAFEMAGAPG
+333 PLNGVEFDMASSEGHPG

-358 TGEAFDQARGQVDGQ
+358 TGDAFTQARGQLDGQ
-373 SGVHVSVNLKP
+373 NGGVHVSVNLNA

-396 NVGKKMG
+396 NIGKRMG

-411 DGQSKGEIISLAT
+411 DGKTKGEVISLAT
-424 IQGEFGD
+424 IQSEFGD
-431 SFQITGAQS
+431 AFQITGART
-440 LQDAE
+440 LQEAE

-476 IQKGLK
+476 IKKGLK

-495 LIYYRVFGLFSVM
+495 LIYYRVFGMFSVL

-541 MAIDANVLINERIR
+541 MAIDSNVLINERIR
-555 EELRSGQTPAMAI
+555 EELRNGQAPAMAI

-578 ILDSNV
+578 ILDSNI
-584 TTLIAGM
+584 TTLIAGV
-591 ALLIFGSG
+591 ALLIFGTG

-612 ITSMFSAVF
+612 ATSMFSAVF
-621 FARGLS
+621 FSRGLA
-627 NLWYGHRQ
+627 NAWYGRQQ
-635 RLQSISIGQIWRG
+635 RLQSISIGQVWRPSADAAKTG
-648 KDAQ
+648 K

>member
-1 MCVILLEGLKVK
+1 
-13 ILSQLQQTQ
+13 
-22 TQRFINLN
+22 
-30 QDGVGMNR
+30 MNR
-38 YPLWKNIVI
+38 YPLWKNII
-47 IVALI
+47 IVLALV

-60 TFFGTTEAV
+60 TFFGTTQAV

-76 TVKVEANLK
+76 TVKVEADVK
-85 DKVEQILKEQ
+85 DKVEQVLKAQ

-101 LYFEKTPQ
+101 LYFEKTAQ
-109 GLGTVKVRVNGL
+109 GLGTVKVRVNG
-121 DDQSRAKDAINAVLN
+121 QETQAKAKEAINAALN
-136 TDANDPAYT
+136 TDPNSPSYT

-179 LEVKMSDAI
+179 LEVKMSDAV

-193 AMQNV
+193 AMQNG
-198 FSSTLKDKKIN
+198 FNNLLKDKKIA
-209 LTTIEKNGEQLVL
+209 LQSAEKNGEQLVMN
-222 TFDNS
+222 FDS
-227 DEANKARV
+227 PATAEQARA
-235 AIASEQS
+235 AILSEQG
-242 AADYVTQA
+242 ATDYVVTPN
-250 EGNVLTVGLT
+250 GNSISVGLT
-260 PQAVSQVKEKAIKQN
+260 EQAVNQVKNQAIKQN

-284 AMGASEPIVQQQGLD
+284 AMGASEPVVQQQGFD

-314 KSLIGRTAILEVR
+314 KSLIGRTATLEVR
-327 LEETTN
+327 MEETTN
-333 PLNGVAFEMAGAPG
+333 PLNGVEFDMASSEGHPG

-358 TGEAFDQARGQVDGQ
+358 TGDAFTQARGQLDGQ
-373 SGVHVSVNLKP
+373 NGGVHVSVNLNA

-396 NVGKKMG
+396 NIGKRMG

-411 DGQSKGEIISLAT
+411 DGKTKGEVISLAT
-424 IQGEFGD
+424 IQSEFGD
-431 SFQITGAQS
+431 AFQITGART
-440 LQDAE
+440 LQEAE

-476 IQKGLK
+476 IKKGLK

-495 LIYYRVFGLFSVM
+495 LIYYRVFGMFSVL

-541 MAIDANVLINERIR
+541 MAIDSNVLINERIR
-555 EELRSGQTPAMAI
+555 EELRAGHSPQVSI
-568 HLGYERAFAT
+568 NKGYEHAWDT
-578 ILDSNV
+578 IVDSNI
-584 TTLIAGM
+584 TSLIAGL
-591 ALLIFGSG
+591 ALLVFGSG
-599 PIRGFAIV
+599 PVRGFAVV
-607 HCLGI
+607 HCIGI
-612 ITSMFSAVF
+612 LTSMFSSVVCSRALV
-621 FARGLS
+621 
-627 NLWYGHRQ
+627 NLWYGRRN
-635 RLQSISIGQIWRG
+635 RLKSVSIGHVWRPDAAQKPAVG
-648 KDAQ
+648 KE

>member
-1 MCVILLEGLKVK
+1 
-13 ILSQLQQTQ
+13 
-22 TQRFINLN
+22 
-30 QDGVGMNR
+30 MNR
-38 YPLWKNIVI
+38 YPLWKYVVI
-47 IVALI
+47 GVALL
-52 LGLLYTIP
+52 LGLLYTVP
-60 TFFGTTEAV
+60 TFFGTTQAV
-69 QVSGAKA
+69 QVSAAKA
-76 TVKVEANLK
+76 TIKVEADVK
-85 DKVEQILKEQ
+85 DKIAQVLKTQ

-101 LYFEKTPQ
+101 LYFEKTAQ
-109 GLGTVKVRVNGL
+109 GLGTVKVRVNGV
-121 DDQSRAKDAINAVLN
+121 DAQAKVKDVLN
-136 TDANDPAYT
+136 TALNPDANAPAYT

-157 MTAIGAKPVSLGL
+157 MSALGAKPVSLGL

-179 LEVKMSDAI
+179 LEVKMSEAV

-193 AMQNV
+193 AMQTGFV
-198 FSSTLKDKKIN
+198 AGLKDKKI
-209 LTTIEKNGEQLVL
+209 TPTATEKSGEQIVL
-222 TFDNS
+222 SFDS
-227 DEANKARV
+227 PTTMEQARSV
-235 AIASEQS
+235 IASEQGALS
-242 AADYVTQA
+242 YTMEPA
-250 EGNVLTVGLT
+250 GNQLKIGLT
-260 PQAVSQVKEKAIKQN
+260 EQAINEVKNQAIKQN

-284 AMGASEPIVQQQGLD
+284 AMGASEPIVQQQGFD

-314 KSLIGRTAILEVR
+314 KSLIGRTATLEVR

-333 PLNGVAFEMAGAPG
+333 PLNGVEFNMAGNEG
-347 QKALLKKQVVI
+347 GGKALLKKQVVI
-358 TGEAFDQARGQVDGQ
+358 TGDAFAQARGEMGQ
-373 SGVHVSVNLKP
+373 EGRPQVSVGLKP

-396 NVGKKMG
+396 NIGKKMG

-411 DGQSKGEIISLAT
+411 DGKSRGEVISLAT

-431 SFQITGAQS
+431 SFQITGAKT
-440 LQDAE
+440 LQEAE

-476 IQKGLK
+476 IKKGLK
-482 SLAYGFAAVSIFM
+482 SLVYGFAAVSIFM
-495 LIYYRVFGLFSVM
+495 LIYYRVFGLFSVL

-541 MAIDANVLINERIR
+541 MAIDSNVLINERIR
-555 EELRSGQTPAMAI
+555 EELRNGQPPSMAM

-578 ILDSNV
+578 ILDSNI
-584 TTLIAGM
+584 TTFIAGV

-607 HCLGI
+607 HCFGI
-612 ITSMFSAVF
+612 ATSMFSAVF
-621 FARGLS
+621 VARGFS
-627 NLWYGHRQ
+627 NLWYGRRQ

-648 KDAQ
+648 ADAHQTIPATNNTNTAEK

>member
-1 MCVILLEGLKVK
+1 
-13 ILSQLQQTQ
+13 
-22 TQRFINLN
+22 
-30 QDGVGMNR
+30 MNR
-38 YPLWKNIVI
+38 YPLWKNII
-47 IVALI
+47 IVLALV

-60 TFFGTTEAV
+60 TFFGTTQAV

-76 TVKVEANLK
+76 TVKVEADVK
-85 DKVEQILKEQ
+85 DKVEQVLKAQ

-101 LYFEKTPQ
+101 LYFEKTAQ
-109 GLGTVKVRVNGL
+109 GLGTVKVRVNG
-121 DDQSRAKDAINAVLN
+121 QETQAKAKEAINAALN
-136 TDANDPAYT
+136 TDPNSPAYT

-179 LEVKMSDAI
+179 LEVKMSDAV

-193 AMQNV
+193 AMQNG
-198 FSSTLKDKKIN
+198 FNTLFKDKKIA
-209 LTTIEKNGEQLVL
+209 LQSAEKNGEQLVMN
-222 TFDNS
+222 FDS
-227 DEANKARV
+227 PATAEQARA
-235 AIASEQS
+235 AILSEQG
-242 AADYVTQA
+242 ATDYVVSPN
-250 EGNVLTVGLT
+250 GNSISVGLT
-260 PQAVSQVKEKAIKQN
+260 EQAVNQVKNQAIKQN

-284 AMGASEPIVQQQGLD
+284 AMGASEPVVQQQGFD

-314 KSLIGRTAILEVR
+314 KSLIGRTATLEVR
-327 LEETTN
+327 MEETTN
-333 PLNGVAFEMAGAPG
+333 PLNGVEFDMASSEGHPG

-358 TGEAFDQARGQVDGQ
+358 TGDAFTQARGQLDGQ
-373 SGVHVSVNLKP
+373 NGGVHVSVNLNA

-396 NVGKKMG
+396 NIGKRMG

-411 DGQSKGEIISLAT
+411 DGKTKGEVISLAT
-424 IQGEFGD
+424 IQSEFGD
-431 SFQITGAQS
+431 AFQITGART
-440 LQDAE
+440 LQEAE

-495 LIYYRVFGLFSVM
+495 LIYYHVFGIFSVL

-518 GILAAIGV
+518 GILATIGV

-541 MAIDANVLINERIR
+541 MAIDSNVLINERIR
-555 EELRSGQTPAMAI
+555 EELRKGQPPAMAM

-584 TTLIAGM
+584 TTLIAGV
-591 ALLIFGSG
+591 ALLIFGTG

-612 ITSMFSAVF
+612 ATSMFSAVF

-627 NLWYGHRQ
+627 NLWYGRHQ
-635 RLQSISIGQIWRG
+635 RLQSLSIGQIWRPNSDAAKTG
-648 KDAQ
+648 K

>member
-1 MCVILLEGLKVK
+1 
-13 ILSQLQQTQ
+13 
-22 TQRFINLN
+22 
-30 QDGVGMNR
+30 MNR
-38 YPLWKNIVI
+38 YPLWKNII
-47 IVALI
+47 IVLALV

-60 TFFGTTEAV
+60 TFFGTTQAV

-76 TVKVEANLK
+76 TVKVEADVK
-85 DKVEQILKEQ
+85 DKVEQVLKAQ

-101 LYFEKTPQ
+101 LYFEKTAQ
-109 GLGTVKVRVNGL
+109 GLGTVKVRVNG
-121 DDQSRAKDAINAVLN
+121 QETQAKAKEAINAALN
-136 TDANDPAYT
+136 TDPNSPSYT

-179 LEVKMSDAI
+179 LEVKMSDAV

-193 AMQNV
+193 AMQNG
-198 FSSTLKDKKIN
+198 FNNLLKDKKIA
-209 LTTIEKNGEQLVL
+209 LQSAEKNGEQLVMN
-222 TFDNS
+222 FDS
-227 DEANKARV
+227 PAAVEQARA
-235 AIASEQS
+235 AILSEQN
-242 AADYVTQA
+242 ATDYVIA
-250 EGNVLTVGLT
+250 ANGNSLSVGLT
-260 PQAVSQVKEKAIKQN
+260 EQAVNQVKNQAIKQN

-284 AMGASEPIVQQQGLD
+284 AMGASEPVVQQQGFD

-314 KSLIGRTAILEVR
+314 KSLIGRTATLEVR
-327 LEETTN
+327 MEETTN
-333 PLNGVAFEMAGAPG
+333 PLNGVEFDIMDEPG
-347 QKALLKKQVVI
+347 KKALLKKQVVI
-358 TGEAFDQARGQVDGQ
+358 TGDAFTQARGQLDGQ
-373 SGVHVSVNLKP
+373 NGGVHVSVNLNA

-396 NVGKKMG
+396 NVGKRMG

-411 DGQSKGEIISLAT
+411 DGKTKGEVISLAT
-424 IQGEFGD
+424 IQSEFGD
-431 SFQITGAQS
+431 AFQITGART
-440 LQDAE
+440 LQEAE

-476 IQKGLK
+476 IKKGLK

-495 LIYYRVFGLFSVM
+495 LIYYHVFGIFSVL

-518 GILAAIGV
+518 GILATIGV

-541 MAIDANVLINERIR
+541 MAIDSNVLINERIR
-555 EELRSGQTPAMAI
+555 EELRKGQPPAMAM

-584 TTLIAGM
+584 TTLIAGV
-591 ALLIFGSG
+591 ALLIFGTG

-612 ITSMFSAVF
+612 ATSMFSAVF

-627 NLWYGHRQ
+627 NLWYGRHQ
-635 RLQSISIGQIWRG
+635 RLQSLSIGQIWRPNSDAAKTG
-648 KDAQ
+648 K

>member
-1 MCVILLEGLKVK
+1 
-13 ILSQLQQTQ
+13 
-22 TQRFINLN
+22 
-30 QDGVGMNR
+30 MNR
-38 YPLWKNIVI
+38 YPLWKNII
-47 IVALI
+47 IVLALV

-60 TFFGTTEAV
+60 TFFGTTQAV

-76 TVKVEANLK
+76 TVKVEADVK
-85 DKVEQILKEQ
+85 DKVEQVLKAQ

-101 LYFEKTPQ
+101 LYFEKTAQ
-109 GLGTVKVRVNGL
+109 GLGTVKVRVNG
-121 DDQSRAKDAINAVLN
+121 QETQAKAKEAINAALN
-136 TDANDPAYT
+136 TDPNSPAYT

-179 LEVKMSDAI
+179 LEVKMSDAV

-193 AMQNV
+193 AMQNG
-198 FSSTLKDKKIN
+198 FNNLLKDKKIA
-209 LTTIEKNGEQLVL
+209 LQSAEKNGEQLVMN
-222 TFDNS
+222 FDS
-227 DEANKARV
+227 PAAVEQARA
-235 AIASEQS
+235 AILSEQN
-242 AADYVTQA
+242 ATDYVIA
-250 EGNVLTVGLT
+250 ANGNSLSVGLT
-260 PQAVSQVKEKAIKQN
+260 EQAVNQVKNQAIKQN

-284 AMGASEPIVQQQGLD
+284 AMGASEPVVQQQGFD

-314 KSLIGRTAILEVR
+314 KSLIGRTATLEVR
-327 LEETTN
+327 MEETTN
-333 PLNGVAFEMAGAPG
+333 PLNGVEFDMASSEGHPG

-358 TGEAFDQARGQVDGQ
+358 TGDAFTQARGQLDGQ
-373 SGVHVSVNLKP
+373 NGGVHVSVNLNA

-396 NVGKKMG
+396 NIGKRMG

-411 DGQSKGEIISLAT
+411 DGKTKGEVISLAT
-424 IQGEFGD
+424 IQSEFGD
-431 SFQITGAQS
+431 AFQITGART
-440 LQDAE
+440 LQEAE

-476 IQKGLK
+476 IKKGLK

-495 LIYYRVFGLFSVM
+495 LIYYRVFGMFSVL

-541 MAIDANVLINERIR
+541 MAIDSNVLINERIR
-555 EELRSGQTPAMAI
+555 EELRNGQAPAMAI

-578 ILDSNV
+578 ILDSNI
-584 TTLIAGM
+584 TTLIAGV
-591 ALLIFGSG
+591 ALLIFGTG

-612 ITSMFSAVF
+612 ATSMFSAVF
-621 FARGLS
+621 FSRGLA
-627 NLWYGHRQ
+627 NAWYGRQQ
-635 RLQSISIGQIWRG
+635 RLQSISIGQVWRPSVDAAKTG
-648 KDAQ
+648 K

>member
-1 MCVILLEGLKVK
+1 
-13 ILSQLQQTQ
+13 
-22 TQRFINLN
+22 
-30 QDGVGMNR
+30 MNR
-38 YPLWKNIVI
+38 YPLWKYVVI
-47 IVALI
+47 GVALV
-52 LGLLYTIP
+52 LGLLYTVP
-60 TFFGTTEAV
+60 TFFGTTQAV
-69 QVSGAKA
+69 QVSAAKA
-76 TVKVEANLK
+76 TVKVEANVK
-85 DKVEQILKEQ
+85 DKVAQVLGAQ

-101 LYFEKTPQ
+101 LYFEQTAQ
-109 GLGTVKVRVNGL
+109 GLGMVKVRINGVDAQAKAKQAL
-121 DDQSRAKDAINAVLN
+121 DAALN
-136 TDANDPAYT
+136 TDPKAPAYT
-145 LAYSTVS
+145 LASSTVS

-157 MTAIGAKPVSLGL
+157 MSALGAKPVSLGL

-179 LEVKMSDAI
+179 LQVQMSEAV

-193 AMQNV
+193 AMQTG
-198 FSSTLKDKKIN
+198 FATALKDKNI
-209 LTTIEKNGEQLVL
+209 TPSATEKSGEQIVL
-222 TFDNS
+222 SFATPDGVEQARAVMSS
-227 DEANKARV
+227 DP
-235 AIASEQS
+235 
-242 AADYVTQA
+242 AALSYSIEPA
-250 EGNVLTVGLT
+250 GNQLKIGLT
-260 PQAVSQVKEKAIKQN
+260 AQAVTEVKNQAIKQN

-284 AMGASEPIVQQQGLD
+284 AMGASEPIVQQQGMD

-314 KSLIGRTAILEVR
+314 RDLIGRTATLEVR
-327 LEETTN
+327 LEEVTN
-333 PLNGVAFEMAGAPG
+333 PLNGIEFERAASEGG
-347 QKALLKKQVVI
+347 GRALLKKQVVI
-358 TGEAFDQARGQVDGQ
+358 TGDAFAQARGEMGDKGQ
-373 SGVHVSVNLKP
+373 PQVSVGLKP

-396 NVGKKMG
+396 NIGKKMG

-411 DGQSKGEIISLAT
+411 DGKSRGEVISLAT

-431 SFQITGAQS
+431 NFQITGAQS
-440 LQDAE
+440 LQDAQ

-476 IQKGLK
+476 IAKGLK
-482 SLAYGFAAVSIFM
+482 SLVYGFAAVSLFM
-495 LIYYRVFGLFSVM
+495 VIYYRVFGIISVM

-541 MAIDANVLINERIR
+541 MAIDSNVLINERIR
-555 EELRSGQTPAMAI
+555 EELRNGQPPATAM

-578 ILDSNV
+578 ILDSNI
-584 TTLIAGM
+584 TTLIAGV

-612 ITSMFSAVF
+612 VTSMFSAVF
-621 FARGLS
+621 VARGFS
-627 NLWYGHRQ
+627 NLWYGRRQ

-648 KDAQ
+648 ADAHQNTDSNAQLDSKKAGK

>member
-1 MCVILLEGLKVK
+1 
-13 ILSQLQQTQ
+13 
-22 TQRFINLN
+22 
-30 QDGVGMNR
+30 MNR
-38 YPLWKNIVI
+38 YPLWKNII
-47 IVALI
+47 IVVALV

-76 TVKVEANLK
+76 TVKVESDMK
-85 DKVEQILKEQ
+85 DKVEQVLKAQ

-101 LYFEKTPQ
+101 LYFEKTAQ
-109 GLGTVKVRVNGL
+109 GLGTVKIRLKGQ
-121 DDQSRAKDAINAVLN
+121 DAQAKAKEALNAALN
-136 TDANDPAYT
+136 TDPNSPSYT
-145 LAYSTVS
+145 LAYSSVS

-157 MTAIGAKPVSLGL
+157 MSAIGAKPVALGL

-179 LEVKMSDAI
+179 LEVKMSEAV

-193 AMQNV
+193 AMQNG
-198 FSSTLKDKKIN
+198 FNTTFKDKKI
-209 LTTIEKNGEQLVL
+209 TTPGVEKNGEQLVM
-222 TFDNS
+222 TFDS
-227 DEANKARV
+227 PASAEQARGL
-235 AIASEQS
+235 ISSEQG
-242 AADYVTQA
+242 ATDYTIQPN
-250 EGNVLTVGLT
+250 GNVLTVGLT
-260 PQAVSQVKEKAIKQN
+260 EQAVNQVKNQAIKQN

-284 AMGASEPIVQQQGLD
+284 AMGASEPIVQQQGFD

-314 KSLIGRTAILEVR
+314 KSLIGRTATLEVR
-327 LEETTN
+327 MEETAN
-333 PLNGVAFEMAGAPG
+333 PLNGVEFDVAGEPG
-347 QKALLKKQVVI
+347 KKALLKKQVVI
-358 TGEAFDQARGQVDGQ
+358 TGDAFTQARGQLDGQ
-373 SGVHVSVNLKP
+373 NGGVHVSVNLNT

-396 NVGKKMG
+396 NVGKRMG

-411 DGQSKGEIISLAT
+411 DGKTKGEVISLAT

-431 SFQITGAQS
+431 SFQITGARS
-440 LQDAE
+440 LQEAE

-476 IQKGLK
+476 IKKGLK
-482 SLAYGFAAVSIFM
+482 SLAYGFAAVSVFM
-495 LIYYRVFGLFSVM
+495 LIYYRVFGMFSVL

-541 MAIDANVLINERIR
+541 MAIDSNVLINERIR
-555 EELRSGQTPAMAI
+555 EELRNGQPPAMAI

-578 ILDSNV
+578 ILDSNI
-584 TTLIAGM
+584 TTLIAGL
-591 ALLIFGSG
+591 ALLIFGTG

-612 ITSMFSAVF
+612 ATSMFSAVF
-621 FARGLS
+621 FSRGLA
-627 NLWYGHRQ
+627 NWWYGRRQ
-635 RLQSISIGQIWRG
+635 RLQSISIGQVWRP
-648 KDAQ
+648 KADTSKSAQ

>member
-1 MCVILLEGLKVK
+1 
-13 ILSQLQQTQ
+13 
-22 TQRFINLN
+22 
-30 QDGVGMNR
+30 MNR
-38 YPLWKNIVI
+38 YPLWKYLIMAT
-47 IVALI
+47 ALV

-60 TFFGTTEAV
+60 TFFGTTQAV
-69 QVSGAKA
+69 QLSAARA
-76 TVKVEANLK
+76 TVKVETDIK
-85 DKVEQILKEQ
+85 DKVAQILQAQ

-109 GLGTVKVRVNGL
+109 GLGTVKVRVNGVETQEKVKSAL
-121 DDQSRAKDAINAVLN
+121 DAILN
-136 TDANDPAYT
+136 TDKNSPAYT
-145 LAYSTVS
+145 LALSSMS

-157 MTAIGAKPVSLGL
+157 MSAIGAKPISLGL
-170 DLRGGVHFL
+170 DLRGGVHFVL
-179 LEVKMSDAI
+179 HVKMDDAV

-193 AMQNV
+193 TMQNG
-198 FSSTLKDKKIN
+198 FTALLKDQKITP
-209 LTTIEKNGEQLVL
+209 TTIEKSGNQVVMGFDSPAAVNAAKAVILTQNGATGYTGEESGNQL
-222 TFDNS
+222 
-227 DEANKARV
+227 K
-235 AIASEQS
+235 I
-242 AADYVTQA
+242 
-250 EGNVLTVGLT
+250 GLT
-260 PQAVSQVKEKAIKQN
+260 EQAVNEVKSQAIKQN

-284 AMGASEPIVQQQGLD
+284 AIGASEPIVQQQGLD

-314 KSLIGRTAILEVR
+314 KSLIGRTATLEVR
-327 LEETTN
+327 LEETSN
-333 PLNGVAFEMAGAPG
+333 PLNGVEFSVAGENG

-358 TGEAFDQARGQVDGQ
+358 TGDAFTHATGQLGQ
-373 SGVHVSVNLKP
+373 EGRPQVSVTLNT
-384 ESGKIMRQTTHD
+384 ESGRAMRQTTHD
-396 NVGKKMG
+396 NVGKRMG
-403 IVMYEQQP
+403 IVMYEQQK
-411 DGQSKGEIISLAT
+411 DGSSKGEIISLAT

-431 SFQITGAQS
+431 QFQITGAKS

-456 AAPMTITQE
+456 AAPMDIIEE

-476 IQKGLK
+476 IKKGLK
-482 SLAYGFAAVSIFM
+482 SLVVGFAAVSVFM
-495 LIYYRVFGLFSVM
+495 LLYYRVFGLFSVI
-508 ALGVNLLLLV
+508 ALGVNLVLLV
-518 GILAAIGV
+518 GLLAAIGA

-541 MAIDANVLINERIR
+541 MAIDSNVLINERIR
-555 EELRSGQTPAMAI
+555 EELRLGLAPAMAM

-578 ILDSNV
+578 ILDSNI
-584 TTLIAGM
+584 TTLIAGL

-612 ITSMFSAVF
+612 ATSMFSAVF

-627 NLWYGHRQ
+627 SLWYGRRQ
-635 RLQSISIGQIWRG
+635 RLSSISIGQIWQP
-648 KDAQ
+648 KQEKP

>member
-1 MCVILLEGLKVK
+1 
-13 ILSQLQQTQ
+13 
-22 TQRFINLN
+22 
-30 QDGVGMNR
+30 MNR
-38 YPLWKNIVI
+38 YPLWKNII
-47 IVALI
+47 IVLALV

-60 TFFGTTEAV
+60 TFFGTTQAV

-76 TVKVEANLK
+76 TVKVEADVK
-85 DKVEQILKEQ
+85 DKVEQVLKAQ

-101 LYFEKTPQ
+101 LYFEKTAQ
-109 GLGTVKVRVNGL
+109 GLGTVKVRVNG
-121 DDQSRAKDAINAVLN
+121 QETQAKAKEAINAALN
-136 TDANDPAYT
+136 TDPNSPSYT

-179 LEVKMSDAI
+179 LEVKMSDAV

-193 AMQNV
+193 AMQNG
-198 FSSTLKDKKIN
+198 FNNLLKDKKIA
-209 LTTIEKNGEQLVL
+209 LQSAEKNGEQLVMN
-222 TFDNS
+222 FDS
-227 DEANKARV
+227 PAAVEQARA
-235 AIASEQS
+235 AILSEQN
-242 AADYVTQA
+242 ATDYVIA
-250 EGNVLTVGLT
+250 ANGNSLSVGLT
-260 PQAVSQVKEKAIKQN
+260 EQAVNQVKNQAIKQN

-284 AMGASEPIVQQQGLD
+284 AMGASEPVVQQQGFD

-314 KSLIGRTAILEVR
+314 KSLIGRTATLEVR
-327 LEETTN
+327 MEETTN
-333 PLNGVAFEMAGAPG
+333 PLNGVEFDMASSEGQPG

-358 TGEAFDQARGQVDGQ
+358 TGDAFTQARGQLDGQ
-373 SGVHVSVNLKP
+373 NGGVHVSVNLNA

-396 NVGKKMG
+396 NVGKRMG

-411 DGQSKGEIISLAT
+411 DGKTKGEVISLAT
-424 IQGEFGD
+424 IQSEFGD
-431 SFQITGAQS
+431 AFQITGART
-440 LQDAE
+440 LQEAE

-476 IQKGLK
+476 IKKGLK

-495 LIYYRVFGLFSVM
+495 LIYYRVFGMFSVL

-541 MAIDANVLINERIR
+541 MAIDSNVLINERIR
-555 EELRSGQTPAMAI
+555 EELRNGQAPAMAI

-578 ILDSNV
+578 ILDSNI
-584 TTLIAGM
+584 TTLIAGV
-591 ALLIFGSG
+591 ALLIFGTG

-612 ITSMFSAVF
+612 ATSMFSAVF
-621 FARGLS
+621 FSRGLA
-627 NLWYGHRQ
+627 NAWYGRQQ
-635 RLQSISIGQIWRG
+635 RLQSISIGQVWRPSVDAAKTG
-648 KDAQ
+648 K

>member
-1 MCVILLEGLKVK
+1 
-13 ILSQLQQTQ
+13 
-22 TQRFINLN
+22 
-30 QDGVGMNR
+30 MNR
-38 YPLWKNIVI
+38 YPLWKNII
-47 IVALI
+47 IVLALV

-60 TFFGTTEAV
+60 TFFGTTQAV

-76 TVKVEANLK
+76 TVKVEADVK
-85 DKVEQILKEQ
+85 DKVEQVLKAQ

-101 LYFEKTPQ
+101 LYFEKTAQ
-109 GLGTVKVRVNGL
+109 GLGTVKVRVNG
-121 DDQSRAKDAINAVLN
+121 QEAQAKAKEAINAALN
-136 TDANDPAYT
+136 TDPNSPAYT

-179 LEVKMSDAI
+179 LEVKMSDAV

-193 AMQNV
+193 AMQNG
-198 FSSTLKDKKIN
+198 FNTLFKDKKIA
-209 LTTIEKNGEQLVL
+209 LQSAEKNGEQLVMN
-222 TFDNS
+222 FDS
-227 DEANKARV
+227 PATAEQARA
-235 AIASEQS
+235 AILSEQN
-242 AADYVTQA
+242 ATDYVIA
-250 EGNVLTVGLT
+250 ANGNSLSVGLT
-260 PQAVSQVKEKAIKQN
+260 EQAVNQVKNQAIKQN

-284 AMGASEPIVQQQGLD
+284 AMGASEPVVQQQGFD

-314 KSLIGRTAILEVR
+314 KSLIGRTATLEVR
-327 LEETTN
+327 MEETTN
-333 PLNGVAFEMAGAPG
+333 PLNGVEFDMASSEGHPG

-358 TGEAFDQARGQVDGQ
+358 TGDAFTQARGQLDGQ
-373 SGVHVSVNLKP
+373 NGGVHVSVNLNA

-396 NVGKKMG
+396 NIGKRMG

-411 DGQSKGEIISLAT
+411 DGKTKGEVISLAT
-424 IQGEFGD
+424 IQSEFGD
-431 SFQITGAQS
+431 AFQITGART
-440 LQDAE
+440 LQEAE

-476 IQKGLK
+476 IKKGLK

-495 LIYYRVFGLFSVM
+495 LIYYRVFGMFSVL

-541 MAIDANVLINERIR
+541 MAIDSNVLINERIR
-555 EELRSGQTPAMAI
+555 EELRNGQAPAMAI

-578 ILDSNV
+578 ILDSNI
-584 TTLIAGM
+584 TTLIAGV
-591 ALLIFGSG
+591 ALLIFGTG

-612 ITSMFSAVF
+612 ATSMFSAVF
-621 FARGLS
+621 FSRGLA
-627 NLWYGHRQ
+627 NAWYGRQQ
-635 RLQSISIGQIWRG
+635 RLQSISIGQVWRPSVDAAKTG
-648 KDAQ
+648 K

>member
-1 MCVILLEGLKVK
+1 
-13 ILSQLQQTQ
+13 
-22 TQRFINLN
+22 
-30 QDGVGMNR
+30 MNR
-38 YPLWKNIVI
+38 YPLWKNII
-47 IVALI
+47 IVLALV

-60 TFFGTTEAV
+60 TFFGTTQAV

-76 TVKVEANLK
+76 TVKVEADVK
-85 DKVEQILKEQ
+85 DKVEQVLKAQ

-101 LYFEKTPQ
+101 LYFEKTAQ
-109 GLGTVKVRVNGL
+109 GLGTVKVRVNGQ
-121 DDQSRAKDAINAVLN
+121 DAQAKAKEAINAALN
-136 TDANDPAYT
+136 TDPNSPAYT

-179 LEVKMSDAI
+179 LEVKMSDAV

-193 AMQNV
+193 AMQNG
-198 FSSTLKDKKIN
+198 FNTLFKDKKIA
-209 LTTIEKNGEQLVL
+209 LQSAEKNGEQLVMN
-222 TFDNS
+222 FDS
-227 DEANKARV
+227 PATAEQARA
-235 AIASEQS
+235 AILSEQG
-242 AADYVTQA
+242 ATDYVVSPN
-250 EGNVLTVGLT
+250 GNSISVGLT
-260 PQAVSQVKEKAIKQN
+260 EQAVNQVKNQAIKQN

-284 AMGASEPIVQQQGLD
+284 AMGASEPVVQQQGFD

-314 KSLIGRTAILEVR
+314 KSLIGRTATLEVR
-327 LEETTN
+327 MEETTN
-333 PLNGVAFEMAGAPG
+333 PLNGVEFDIMDEPG
-347 QKALLKKQVVI
+347 KKALLKKQVVI
-358 TGEAFDQARGQVDGQ
+358 TGDAFTQARGQLDGQ
-373 SGVHVSVNLKP
+373 NGGVHVSVNLNA

-396 NVGKKMG
+396 NIGKRMG

-411 DGQSKGEIISLAT
+411 DGKTKGEVISLAT
-424 IQGEFGD
+424 IQSEFGD
-431 SFQITGAQS
+431 AFQITGART
-440 LQDAE
+440 LQEAE

-476 IQKGLK
+476 IKKGLK

-495 LIYYRVFGLFSVM
+495 LIYYRVFGMFSVL

-541 MAIDANVLINERIR
+541 MAIDSNVLINERIR
-555 EELRSGQTPAMAI
+555 EELRNGQAPAMAI

-578 ILDSNV
+578 ILDSNI
-584 TTLIAGM
+584 TTLIAGV
-591 ALLIFGSG
+591 ALLIFGTG

-612 ITSMFSAVF
+612 ATSMFSAVF
-621 FARGLS
+621 FSRGLA
-627 NLWYGHRQ
+627 NAWYGRQQ
-635 RLQSISIGQIWRG
+635 RLQSISIGQVWRPSVDAAKTG
-648 KDAQ
+648 K

>member
-1 MCVILLEGLKVK
+1 
-13 ILSQLQQTQ
+13 
-22 TQRFINLN
+22 
-30 QDGVGMNR
+30 MNR
-38 YPLWKNIVI
+38 YPLWKYVVI
-47 IVALI
+47 GVALV
-52 LGLLYTIP
+52 LGLLYTVP
-60 TFFGTTEAV
+60 TFFGTTQAV
-69 QVSGAKA
+69 QVSAAKA
-76 TVKVEANLK
+76 TVKVEADVQ
-85 DKVEQILKEQ
+85 DKIEQILKAHS
-95 NIPYTG
+95 IPYTG
-101 LYFEKTPQ
+101 LYFEKTAQ
-109 GLGTVKVRVNGL
+109 GLGTVKVRVNSV
-121 DDQSRAKDAINAVLN
+121 DAQAKVKEVLN
-136 TDANDPAYT
+136 TALNSDVNAPAYT

-157 MTAIGAKPVSLGL
+157 MSALGAKPVSLGL

-179 LEVKMSDAI
+179 LEVKMSEAV

-193 AMQNV
+193 AMQTGFV
-198 FSSTLKDKKIN
+198 TSLKDKKI
-209 LTTIEKNGEQLVL
+209 TPTAAEKSGEQIVL
-222 TFDNS
+222 SFDTP
-227 DEANKARV
+227 ETMEQARV
-235 AIASEQS
+235 SIANEQS
-242 AADYVTQA
+242 GSSYVIEPA
-250 EGNVLTVGLT
+250 GNQLKIGLT
-260 PQAVSQVKEKAIKQN
+260 EQAVAEVKNQAIKQN

-284 AMGASEPIVQQQGLD
+284 AMGASEPIVQQQGFD

-314 KSLIGRTAILEVR
+314 KSLIGRTATLEVR

-333 PLNGVAFEMAGAPG
+333 PLNGIEFDMAGSEG
-347 QKALLKKQVVI
+347 GGKALLKKQVVI
-358 TGEAFDQARGQVDGQ
+358 TGEAFAQARGEMGQ
-373 SGVHVSVNLKP
+373 EGRPQVSVGLKP
-384 ESGKIMRQTTHD
+384 ESGRIMRQTTHD
-396 NVGKKMG
+396 NIGKKMG

-411 DGQSKGEIISLAT
+411 DGQSRGEVISLAT

-431 SFQITGAQS
+431 SFQITGATS

-482 SLAYGFAAVSIFM
+482 SLVYGFAAVSIFM
-495 LIYYRVFGLFSVM
+495 LIYYRVFGLFSVL

-541 MAIDANVLINERIR
+541 MAIDSNVLINERIR
-555 EELRSGQTPAMAI
+555 EELRNGQPPAMAM
-568 HLGYERAFAT
+568 HTGYERAFAT
-578 ILDSNV
+578 ILDSNI
-584 TTLIAGM
+584 TTLIAGV

-612 ITSMFSAVF
+612 ATSMFSAVF

-627 NLWYGHRQ
+627 NLWYGRRQ
-635 RLQSISIGQIWRG
+635 RLQSLSIGQVWRG
-648 KDAQ
+648 ANDAQNKGA

>member
-1 MCVILLEGLKVK
+1 
-13 ILSQLQQTQ
+13 
-22 TQRFINLN
+22 
-30 QDGVGMNR
+30 MNR
-38 YPLWKNIVI
+38 YPLWKNII
-47 IVALI
+47 IVLALV

-60 TFFGTTEAV
+60 TFFGTTQAV

-76 TVKVEANLK
+76 TVKVEADVK
-85 DKVEQILKEQ
+85 DKVEQVLKAQ

-101 LYFEKTPQ
+101 LYFEKTAQ
-109 GLGTVKVRVNGL
+109 GLGTVKVRVNG
-121 DDQSRAKDAINAVLN
+121 QETQAKAKEAINAALN
-136 TDANDPAYT
+136 TDPNSPAYT

-179 LEVKMSDAI
+179 LEVKMSDAV

-193 AMQNV
+193 AMQNG
-198 FSSTLKDKKIN
+198 FNTSLKDKKIA
-209 LTTIEKNGEQLVL
+209 LQSAEKNGEQLVMN
-222 TFDNS
+222 FDS
-227 DEANKARV
+227 PATAEQARA
-235 AIASEQS
+235 AILSEQG
-242 AADYVTQA
+242 ATDYVVSPN
-250 EGNVLTVGLT
+250 GNSISVGLT
-260 PQAVSQVKEKAIKQN
+260 EQAVNQVKNQAIKQN

-284 AMGASEPIVQQQGLD
+284 AMGASEPVVQQQGFD

-314 KSLIGRTAILEVR
+314 KSLIGRTATLEVR
-327 LEETTN
+327 MEETTN
-333 PLNGVAFEMAGAPG
+333 PLNGVEFDMASSEGHPG

-358 TGEAFDQARGQVDGQ
+358 TGDAFTQARGQLDGQ
-373 SGVHVSVNLKP
+373 NGGVHVSVNLNA

-396 NVGKKMG
+396 NIGKRMG

-411 DGQSKGEIISLAT
+411 DGKTKGEVISLAT
-424 IQGEFGD
+424 IQSEFGD
-431 SFQITGAQS
+431 AFQITGART
-440 LQDAE
+440 LQEAE

-476 IQKGLK
+476 IKKGLK

-495 LIYYRVFGLFSVM
+495 LIYYRVFGMFSVL

-541 MAIDANVLINERIR
+541 MAIDSNVLINERIR
-555 EELRSGQTPAMAI
+555 EELRNGQAPAMAI

-578 ILDSNV
+578 ILDSNI
-584 TTLIAGM
+584 TTLIAGV
-591 ALLIFGSG
+591 ALLIFGTG

-612 ITSMFSAVF
+612 ATSMFSAVF
-621 FARGLS
+621 FSRGLA
-627 NLWYGHRQ
+627 NAWYGRQQ
-635 RLQSISIGQIWRG
+635 RLQSISIGQVWRPSVDAAKTG
-648 KDAQ
+648 K

>member
-1 MCVILLEGLKVK
+1 
-13 ILSQLQQTQ
+13 
-22 TQRFINLN
+22 
-30 QDGVGMNR
+30 MNR
-38 YPLWKNIVI
+38 YPLWKNII
-47 IVALI
+47 IVLALV

-60 TFFGTTEAV
+60 TFFGTTQAV

-76 TVKVEANLK
+76 TVKVEADVK
-85 DKVEQILKEQ
+85 DKVEQVLKAQ

-101 LYFEKTPQ
+101 LYFEKTAQ
-109 GLGTVKVRVNGL
+109 GLGTVKVRVNGQ
-121 DDQSRAKDAINAVLN
+121 DAQAKAKEAINAALN
-136 TDANDPAYT
+136 TDPNSPSYT

-179 LEVKMSDAI
+179 LEVKMSDAV

-193 AMQNV
+193 AMQNG
-198 FSSTLKDKKIN
+198 FNNLLKDKKIA
-209 LTTIEKNGEQLVL
+209 LQSAEKNGEQLVMN
-222 TFDNS
+222 FDS
-227 DEANKARV
+227 PAAVEQARA
-235 AIASEQS
+235 AILSEQN
-242 AADYVTQA
+242 ATDYVIA
-250 EGNVLTVGLT
+250 ANGNSLSVGLT
-260 PQAVSQVKEKAIKQN
+260 EQAVNQVKNQAIKQN

-284 AMGASEPIVQQQGLD
+284 AMGASEPVVQQQGFD

-314 KSLIGRTAILEVR
+314 KSLIGRTATLEVR
-327 LEETTN
+327 MEETTN
-333 PLNGVAFEMAGAPG
+333 PLNGVEFDMASSEGHPG

-358 TGEAFDQARGQVDGQ
+358 TGDAFTQARGQLDGQ
-373 SGVHVSVNLKP
+373 NGGVHVSVNLNA

-396 NVGKKMG
+396 NVGKRMG

-411 DGQSKGEIISLAT
+411 DGKTKGEVISLAT
-424 IQGEFGD
+424 IQSEFGD
-431 SFQITGAQS
+431 AFQITGART
-440 LQDAE
+440 LQEAE

-495 LIYYRVFGLFSVM
+495 LIYYHVFGIFSVL

-518 GILAAIGV
+518 GILATIGV

-541 MAIDANVLINERIR
+541 MAIDSNVLINERIR
-555 EELRSGQTPAMAI
+555 EELRNGQAPAMAI

-578 ILDSNV
+578 ILDSNI
-584 TTLIAGM
+584 TTLIAGV
-591 ALLIFGSG
+591 ALLIFGTG

-612 ITSMFSAVF
+612 ATSMFSAVF
-621 FARGLS
+621 FSRGLA
-627 NLWYGHRQ
+627 NAWYGRQQ
-635 RLQSISIGQIWRG
+635 RLQSISIGQVWRPSADAAKTG
-648 KDAQ
+648 K

>member
-1 MCVILLEGLKVK
+1 
-13 ILSQLQQTQ
+13 
-22 TQRFINLN
+22 
-30 QDGVGMNR
+30 MNR
-38 YPLWKNIVI
+38 YPLWKNII
-47 IVALI
+47 IVLALV

-60 TFFGTTEAV
+60 TFFGTTQAV

-76 TVKVEANLK
+76 TVKVEADVK
-85 DKVEQILKEQ
+85 DKVEQVLKAQ

-101 LYFEKTPQ
+101 LYFEKTAQ
-109 GLGTVKVRVNGL
+109 GLGTVKVRVNG
-121 DDQSRAKDAINAVLN
+121 QETQAKAKEAINAALN
-136 TDANDPAYT
+136 TDPNSPSYT

-179 LEVKMSDAI
+179 LEVKMSDAV

-193 AMQNV
+193 AMQNG
-198 FSSTLKDKKIN
+198 FNNLLKDKKIA
-209 LTTIEKNGEQLVL
+209 LQSAEKNGEQLVMN
-222 TFDNS
+222 FDS
-227 DEANKARV
+227 PAAVEQARA
-235 AIASEQS
+235 AILSEQN
-242 AADYVTQA
+242 ATDYVIA
-250 EGNVLTVGLT
+250 ANGNSLSVGLT
-260 PQAVSQVKEKAIKQN
+260 EQAVNQVKNQAIKQN

-284 AMGASEPIVQQQGLD
+284 AMGASEPVVQQQGFD

-314 KSLIGRTAILEVR
+314 KSLIGRTATLEVR
-327 LEETTN
+327 MEETTN
-333 PLNGVAFEMAGAPG
+333 PLNGVEFDMASSEGQPG

-358 TGEAFDQARGQVDGQ
+358 TGDAFTQARGQLDGQ
-373 SGVHVSVNLKP
+373 NGGVHVSVNLNA

-396 NVGKKMG
+396 NVGKRMG

-411 DGQSKGEIISLAT
+411 DGKTKGEVISLAT
-424 IQGEFGD
+424 IQSEFGD
-431 SFQITGAQS
+431 AFQITGART
-440 LQDAE
+440 LQEAE

-495 LIYYRVFGLFSVM
+495 LIYYHVFGIFSVL

-541 MAIDANVLINERIR
+541 MAIDSNVLINERIR
-555 EELRSGQTPAMAI
+555 EELRNGQAPAMAI

-578 ILDSNV
+578 ILDSNI
-584 TTLIAGM
+584 TTLIAGV
-591 ALLIFGSG
+591 ALLIFGTG

-612 ITSMFSAVF
+612 ATSMFSAVF
-621 FARGLS
+621 FSRGLA
-627 NLWYGHRQ
+627 NAWYGRQQ
-635 RLQSISIGQIWRG
+635 RLQSISIGQVWRPSVDAAKTG
-648 KDAQ
+648 K

>member
-1 MCVILLEGLKVK
+1 
-13 ILSQLQQTQ
+13 
-22 TQRFINLN
+22 
-30 QDGVGMNR
+30 MNR
-38 YPLWKNIVI
+38 YPLWKNII
-47 IVALI
+47 IVLALV

-60 TFFGTTEAV
+60 TFFGTTQAV

-76 TVKVEANLK
+76 TVKVEADVK
-85 DKVEQILKEQ
+85 DKVEQVLKAQ

-101 LYFEKTPQ
+101 LYFEKTAQ
-109 GLGTVKVRVNGL
+109 GLGTVKVRVNGQ
-121 DDQSRAKDAINAVLN
+121 DAQAKAKEAINAALN
-136 TDANDPAYT
+136 TDPNSPAYT

-179 LEVKMSDAI
+179 LEVKMSDAV

-193 AMQNV
+193 AMQNG
-198 FSSTLKDKKIN
+198 FNTLFKDKKIA
-209 LTTIEKNGEQLVL
+209 LQSAEKNGEQLVMN
-222 TFDNS
+222 FDS
-227 DEANKARV
+227 PATAEQARA
-235 AIASEQS
+235 AILSEQG
-242 AADYVTQA
+242 ATDYVVTPN
-250 EGNVLTVGLT
+250 GNSVAVGLT
-260 PQAVSQVKEKAIKQN
+260 EQAVNQVKNQAIKQN

-284 AMGASEPIVQQQGLD
+284 AMGASEPVVQQQGFD

-314 KSLIGRTAILEVR
+314 KSLIGRTATLEVR
-327 LEETTN
+327 MEETTN
-333 PLNGVAFEMAGAPG
+333 PLNGVEFDMASSEGHPG

-358 TGEAFDQARGQVDGQ
+358 TGDAFTQARGQLDGQ
-373 SGVHVSVNLKP
+373 NGGVHVSVNLNA

-396 NVGKKMG
+396 NIGKRMG

-411 DGQSKGEIISLAT
+411 DGKTKGEVISLAT
-424 IQGEFGD
+424 IQSEFGD
-431 SFQITGAQS
+431 AFQITGART
-440 LQDAE
+440 LQEAE

-476 IQKGLK
+476 IKKGLK

-495 LIYYRVFGLFSVM
+495 LIYYRVFGMFSVL

-541 MAIDANVLINERIR
+541 MAIDSNVLINERIR
-555 EELRSGQTPAMAI
+555 EELRNGQAPAMAI

-578 ILDSNV
+578 ILDSNI
-584 TTLIAGM
+584 TTLIAGV
-591 ALLIFGSG
+591 ALLIFGTG

-612 ITSMFSAVF
+612 ATSMFSAVF
-621 FARGLS
+621 FSRGLA
-627 NLWYGHRQ
+627 NAWYGRQQ
-635 RLQSISIGQIWRG
+635 RLQSISIGQVWRPSADAAKTG
-648 KDAQ
+648 K

>member
-1 MCVILLEGLKVK
+1 
-13 ILSQLQQTQ
+13 
-22 TQRFINLN
+22 
-30 QDGVGMNR
+30 MNR
-38 YPLWKNIVI
+38 YPLWKYVVI
-47 IVALI
+47 GVALV
-52 LGLLYTIP
+52 LGLLYTVP
-60 TFFGTTEAV
+60 TFFGTTQAV
-69 QVSGAKA
+69 QVSAAKA
-76 TVKVEANLK
+76 TVKVEADVQ
-85 DKVEQILKEQ
+85 DKIEQILKAHS
-95 NIPYTG
+95 IPYTG
-101 LYFEKTPQ
+101 LYFEKTAQ
-109 GLGTVKVRVNGL
+109 GLGTVKVRVNSV
-121 DDQSRAKDAINAVLN
+121 DAQAKVKEVLN
-136 TDANDPAYT
+136 TALNSDVNAPAYT

-157 MTAIGAKPVSLGL
+157 MSALGAKPVSLGL

-179 LEVKMSDAI
+179 LEVKMSEAV

-193 AMQNV
+193 AMQT
-198 FSSTLKDKKIN
+198 SLKDKKI
-209 LTTIEKNGEQLVL
+209 TPTAAEKSGEHIVL
-222 TFDNS
+222 SFDTP
-227 DEANKARV
+227 ETMEQARV
-235 AIASEQS
+235 SIANEQGGS
-242 AADYVTQA
+242 SYVIEPA
-250 EGNVLTVGLT
+250 GNQLKIGLT
-260 PQAVSQVKEKAIKQN
+260 EQAVAEVKNQAIKQN

-284 AMGASEPIVQQQGLD
+284 AMGASEPIVQQQGFD

-314 KSLIGRTAILEVR
+314 KSLIGRTATLEVR

-333 PLNGVAFEMAGAPG
+333 PLNGIEFDMAGSEG
-347 QKALLKKQVVI
+347 GGKALLKKQVVI
-358 TGEAFDQARGQVDGQ
+358 TGEAFAQARGEMGQ
-373 SGVHVSVNLKP
+373 EGRPQVSVGLKP
-384 ESGKIMRQTTHD
+384 ESGRIMRQTTHD
-396 NVGKKMG
+396 NIGKKMG

-411 DGQSKGEIISLAT
+411 DGQSRGEVISLAT

-431 SFQITGAQS
+431 SFQITGATS

-482 SLAYGFAAVSIFM
+482 SLVYGFAAVSIFM
-495 LIYYRVFGLFSVM
+495 LIYYRVFGLFSVL

-541 MAIDANVLINERIR
+541 MAIDSNVLINERIR
-555 EELRSGQTPAMAI
+555 EELRNGQPPAMAM
-568 HLGYERAFAT
+568 HTGYERAFAT
-578 ILDSNV
+578 ILDSNI
-584 TTLIAGM
+584 TTLIAGV

-612 ITSMFSAVF
+612 ATSMFSAVF

-627 NLWYGHRQ
+627 NLWYGRRQ
-635 RLQSISIGQIWRG
+635 RLQSLSIGQVWRG
-648 KDAQ
+648 ANDAQNKGA

>member
-1 MCVILLEGLKVK
+1 
-13 ILSQLQQTQ
+13 
-22 TQRFINLN
+22 
-30 QDGVGMNR
+30 MNR
-38 YPLWKNIVI
+38 YPLWKNII
-47 IVALI
+47 IVLALV

-60 TFFGTTEAV
+60 PFFGTTQAV

-76 TVKVEANLK
+76 TVKVEADVK
-85 DKVEQILKEQ
+85 DKVEQVLKAQ

-101 LYFEKTPQ
+101 LYFEKTAQ
-109 GLGTVKVRVNGL
+109 GLGTVKVRVNG
-121 DDQSRAKDAINAVLN
+121 QETQAKAKEAINAALN
-136 TDANDPAYT
+136 TDPNSPSYT

-179 LEVKMSDAI
+179 LEVKMSDAV

-193 AMQNV
+193 AMQNG
-198 FSSTLKDKKIN
+198 FNNLLKDKKIA
-209 LTTIEKNGEQLVL
+209 LQSAEKNGEQLVMN
-222 TFDNS
+222 FDS
-227 DEANKARV
+227 PAAVEQARA
-235 AIASEQS
+235 AILSEQN
-242 AADYVTQA
+242 ATDYVIA
-250 EGNVLTVGLT
+250 ANGNSLSVGLT
-260 PQAVSQVKEKAIKQN
+260 EQAVNQVKNQAIKQN

-284 AMGASEPIVQQQGLD
+284 AMGASEPVVQQQGFD

-314 KSLIGRTAILEVR
+314 KSLIGRTATLEVR

-333 PLNGVAFEMAGAPG
+333 PLNGVEFDIAGDPG
-347 QKALLKKQVVI
+347 KKALLKKQVVI
-358 TGEAFDQARGQVDGQ
+358 TGDAFTQARGEMNSQ
-373 SGVHVSVNLKP
+373 SGGVQVGVNLNA

-396 NVGKKMG
+396 NIGKRMG

-411 DGQSKGEIISLAT
+411 DGKTKGEVISLAT
-424 IQGEFGD
+424 IQSEFGD
-431 SFQITGAQS
+431 AFQITGART
-440 LQDAE
+440 LQEAE

-476 IQKGLK
+476 IKKGLK

-495 LIYYRVFGLFSVM
+495 LIYYRVFGMFSVL

-541 MAIDANVLINERIR
+541 MAIDSNVLINERIR
-555 EELRSGQTPAMAI
+555 EELRNGQAPAMAI

-578 ILDSNV
+578 ILDSNI
-584 TTLIAGM
+584 TTLIAGV
-591 ALLIFGSG
+591 ALLIFGTG

-612 ITSMFSAVF
+612 ATSMFSAVF
-621 FARGLS
+621 FSRGLA
-627 NLWYGHRQ
+627 NAWYGRQQ
-635 RLQSISIGQIWRG
+635 RLQSISIGQVWRPSVDAAKTG
-648 KDAQ
+648 K

>member
-1 MCVILLEGLKVK
+1 
-13 ILSQLQQTQ
+13 
-22 TQRFINLN
+22 
-30 QDGVGMNR
+30 MNR
-38 YPLWKNIVI
+38 YPLWKYVVI
-47 IVALI
+47 GVALV
-52 LGLLYTIP
+52 LGLLYTVP
-60 TFFGTTEAV
+60 TFFGTTQAV
-69 QVSGAKA
+69 QVSAAKA
-76 TVKVEANLK
+76 TVKVEANVK
-85 DKVEQILKEQ
+85 DKVAQVLGAQ

-101 LYFEKTPQ
+101 LYFEQTAQ
-109 GLGTVKVRVNGL
+109 GLGMVKVRINGVDAQAKAKQAL
-121 DDQSRAKDAINAVLN
+121 DAALN
-136 TDANDPAYT
+136 TDPKAPAYT
-145 LAYSTVS
+145 LASSTVS

-157 MTAIGAKPVSLGL
+157 MSALGAKPVSLGL

-179 LEVKMSDAI
+179 LQVQMSEAV

-193 AMQNV
+193 AMQTG
-198 FSSTLKDKKIN
+198 FATALKDKNI
-209 LTTIEKNGEQLVL
+209 TPSATEKLGEQIVL
-222 TFDNS
+222 SFATPDGV
-227 DEANKARV
+227 EQAR
-235 AIASEQS
+235 ALISNDP
-242 AADYVTQA
+242 AALSYSIEPA
-250 EGNVLTVGLT
+250 GNQLKIGLT
-260 PQAVSQVKEKAIKQN
+260 AQAVTEVKNQAIKQN

-284 AMGASEPIVQQQGLD
+284 AMGASEPIVQQQGMD

-314 KSLIGRTAILEVR
+314 RDLIGRTATLEVR
-327 LEETTN
+327 LEEVTN
-333 PLNGVAFEMAGAPG
+333 PLNGIEFDRAASEGG
-347 QKALLKKQVVI
+347 GRALLKKQVVI
-358 TGEAFDQARGQVDGQ
+358 TGDAFAQARGEMGEKGPQ
-373 SGVHVSVNLKP
+373 VSVGLKP

-396 NVGKKMG
+396 NIGKKMG

-411 DGQSKGEIISLAT
+411 DGKSRGEVISLAN

-431 SFQITGAQS
+431 NFQITGAQS
-440 LQDAE
+440 LQDAQ

-476 IQKGLK
+476 IAKGLK
-482 SLAYGFAAVSIFM
+482 SLVYGFAAVSLFM
-495 LIYYRVFGLFSVM
+495 VIYYRVFGIISVM

-541 MAIDANVLINERIR
+541 MAIDSNVLINERIR
-555 EELRSGQTPAMAI
+555 EELRNGQPPATAM

-578 ILDSNV
+578 ILDSNI
-584 TTLIAGM
+584 TTLIAGV

-612 ITSMFSAVF
+612 VTSMFSAVF
-621 FARGLS
+621 VARGFS
-627 NLWYGHRQ
+627 NLWYGRRQ

-648 KDAQ
+648 ADAHQNTDSNVQLDSKKAGK

>member
-1 MCVILLEGLKVK
+1 
-13 ILSQLQQTQ
+13 
-22 TQRFINLN
+22 
-30 QDGVGMNR
+30 MNR
-38 YPLWKNIVI
+38 YPLWKNII
-47 IVALI
+47 IVLALV

-60 TFFGTTEAV
+60 TFFGTTQAV

-76 TVKVEANLK
+76 TVKVEADVK
-85 DKVEQILKEQ
+85 DKVEQVLKAQ

-101 LYFEKTPQ
+101 LYFEKTAQ
-109 GLGTVKVRVNGL
+109 GLGTVKVRVNGQ
-121 DDQSRAKDAINAVLN
+121 DAQAKAKEAINAALN
-136 TDANDPAYT
+136 TDPNSPAYT

-179 LEVKMSDAI
+179 LEVKMSDAV

-193 AMQNV
+193 AMQNG
-198 FSSTLKDKKIN
+198 FNTLFKDKKIA
-209 LTTIEKNGEQLVL
+209 LQSAEKNGEQLVMN
-222 TFDNS
+222 FDS
-227 DEANKARV
+227 PATAEQARA
-235 AIASEQS
+235 AILSEQN
-242 AADYVTQA
+242 ATDYVIA
-250 EGNVLTVGLT
+250 ANGNSLSVGLT
-260 PQAVSQVKEKAIKQN
+260 EQAVNQVKNQAIKQN

-284 AMGASEPIVQQQGLD
+284 AMGASEPVVQQQGFD

-314 KSLIGRTAILEVR
+314 KSLIGRTATLEVR
-327 LEETTN
+327 MEETTN
-333 PLNGVAFEMAGAPG
+333 PLNGVEFDMASSEGHPG

-358 TGEAFDQARGQVDGQ
+358 TGDAFTQARGQLDGQ
-373 SGVHVSVNLKP
+373 NGGVHVSVNLNA

-396 NVGKKMG
+396 NIGKRMG

-411 DGQSKGEIISLAT
+411 DGKTKGEVISLAT
-424 IQGEFGD
+424 IQSEFGD
-431 SFQITGAQS
+431 AFQITGART
-440 LQDAE
+440 LQEAE

-476 IQKGLK
+476 IKKGLK

-495 LIYYRVFGLFSVM
+495 LIYYRVFGMFSVL

-541 MAIDANVLINERIR
+541 MAIDSNVLINERIR
-555 EELRSGQTPAMAI
+555 EELRNGQAPAMAI

-578 ILDSNV
+578 ILDSNI
-584 TTLIAGM
+584 TTLIAGV
-591 ALLIFGSG
+591 ALLIFGTG

-612 ITSMFSAVF
+612 ATSMFSAVF
-621 FARGLS
+621 FSRGLA
-627 NLWYGHRQ
+627 NAWYGRQQ
-635 RLQSISIGQIWRG
+635 RLQSISIGQVWRPSVDAAKTG
-648 KDAQ
+648 K

>member
-1 MCVILLEGLKVK
+1 
-13 ILSQLQQTQ
+13 
-22 TQRFINLN
+22 
-30 QDGVGMNR
+30 MNR
-38 YPLWKNIVI
+38 YPLWKNII
-47 IVALI
+47 ILLALL

-69 QVSGAKA
+69 QVSGAKS
-76 TVKVEANLK
+76 TVKVEANMK
-85 DKVEQILKEQ
+85 DKVEQVLKAE

-101 LYFEKTPQ
+101 LYYEKTAQ
-109 GLGTVKVRVNGL
+109 GLGTVKVRVKGQ
-121 DDQSRAKDAINAVLN
+121 DVQARAKDAINKAIN
-136 TDANDPAYT
+136 TDPNAPLYT

-157 MTAIGAKPVSLGL
+157 MSAIGAKPISLGL

-179 LEVKMSDAI
+179 LEVKMSDAV

-193 AMQNV
+193 AMQNG
-198 FSSTLKDKKIN
+198 FSSLFKEQQIVMPAV
-209 LTTIEKNGEQLVL
+209 EKNGEQLVM
-222 TFDNS
+222 TFGS
-227 DEANKARV
+227 PVTAEQARG
-235 AIASEQS
+235 AISSQQGATDYTIQS
-242 AADYVTQA
+242 N
-250 EGNVLTVGLT
+250 GNVLTVGLNE
-260 PQAVSQVKEKAIKQN
+260 QAINLVKSQAIKQN

-284 AMGASEPIVQQQGLD
+284 AMGASEPIVQQQGFD

-314 KSLIGRTAILEVR
+314 KSLIGRTATLEVR

-333 PLNGVAFEMAGAPG
+333 PLNGVEFDISGEPG

-358 TGEAFDQARGQVDGQ
+358 TGDAFTQARGQVDPQ
-373 SGVHVSVNLKP
+373 SGGVNVSVNLNS

-411 DGQSKGEIISLAT
+411 DGKTKGEVISLAT

-431 SFQITGAQS
+431 SFQITGART
-440 LQDAE
+440 LQEAE

-456 AAPMTITQE
+456 AAPMSIIQE
-465 STVGP
+465 GTVGP

-476 IQKGLK
+476 IKMGLK

-495 LIYYRVFGLFSVM
+495 ILYYRVFGVISVLS
-508 ALGVNLLLLV
+508 LGMNLLLLV
-518 GILAAIGV
+518 GLLAAIGV

-541 MAIDANVLINERIR
+541 MAIDSNVLINERIR
-555 EELRSGQTPAMAI
+555 EELRLGQTPAMAI
-568 HLGYERAFAT
+568 NLGYERAFAT
-578 ILDSNV
+578 ILDSNI
-584 TTLIAGM
+584 TTLIAGL
-591 ALLIFGSG
+591 ALLIFGTG

-612 ITSMFSAVF
+612 ATSMFSAVF
-621 FARGLS
+621 FSRGLV
-627 NLWYGHRQ
+627 NLWYGGRQ
-635 RLQSISIGQIWRG
+635 RLQSISIGQIWRA
-648 KDAQ
+648 DASKSGQ

>member
-1 MCVILLEGLKVK
+1 
-13 ILSQLQQTQ
+13 
-22 TQRFINLN
+22 
-30 QDGVGMNR
+30 MNR
-38 YPLWKNIVI
+38 YPLWKNII
-47 IVALI
+47 IVLALV

-60 TFFGTTEAV
+60 TFFGTTQAV

-76 TVKVEANLK
+76 TVKVEADVK
-85 DKVEQILKEQ
+85 DKVEQVLKAQ

-101 LYFEKTPQ
+101 LYFEKTAQ
-109 GLGTVKVRVNGL
+109 GLGTVKVRVNG
-121 DDQSRAKDAINAVLN
+121 QETQAKAKEAINAALN
-136 TDANDPAYT
+136 TDPNSPSYT

-179 LEVKMSDAI
+179 LEVKMSDAV

-193 AMQNV
+193 AMQNG
-198 FSSTLKDKKIN
+198 FNTLFKDKKIA
-209 LTTIEKNGEQLVL
+209 LQSAEKNGEQLVMN
-222 TFDNS
+222 FDS
-227 DEANKARV
+227 PAAVEQARA
-235 AIASEQS
+235 AILSEQN
-242 AADYVTQA
+242 ATDYVIA
-250 EGNVLTVGLT
+250 ANGNSLSVGLT
-260 PQAVSQVKEKAIKQN
+260 EQAVNQVKNQAIKQN

-284 AMGASEPIVQQQGLD
+284 AMGASEPVVQQQGFD

-314 KSLIGRTAILEVR
+314 KSLIGRTATLEVR
-327 LEETTN
+327 MEETTN
-333 PLNGVAFEMAGAPG
+333 PLNGVEFDIMDEPG
-347 QKALLKKQVVI
+347 KKALLKKQVVI
-358 TGEAFDQARGQVDGQ
+358 TGDAFTQARGQLDGQ
-373 SGVHVSVNLKP
+373 NGGVHVSVNLNA

-396 NVGKKMG
+396 NVGKRMG

-411 DGQSKGEIISLAT
+411 DGKTKGEVISLAT
-424 IQGEFGD
+424 IQSEFGD
-431 SFQITGAQS
+431 AFQITGART
-440 LQDAE
+440 LQEAE

-495 LIYYRVFGLFSVM
+495 LIYYHVFGIFSVL

-518 GILAAIGV
+518 GILATIGV

-541 MAIDANVLINERIR
+541 MAIDSNVLINERIR
-555 EELRSGQTPAMAI
+555 EELRKGQPPAMAM

-584 TTLIAGM
+584 TTLIAGV
-591 ALLIFGSG
+591 ALLIFGTG

-612 ITSMFSAVF
+612 ATSMFSAVF
-621 FARGLS
+621 FSRGLV
-627 NLWYGHRQ
+627 NLWYGGRKK
-635 RLQSISIGQIWRG
+635 LKSLAIGQVWKPEGGEHRSVASRG
-648 KDAQ
+648 SNN

>member
-1 MCVILLEGLKVK
+1 
-13 ILSQLQQTQ
+13 
-22 TQRFINLN
+22 
-30 QDGVGMNR
+30 MNR
-38 YPLWKNIVI
+38 YPLWKYVVI
-47 IVALI
+47 GVALL
-52 LGLLYTIP
+52 LGLLYTVP
-60 TFFGTTEAV
+60 TFFGTTQAV
-69 QVSGAKA
+69 QVSAAKA
-76 TVKVEANLK
+76 TVKVEADVQDKIAQALK
-85 DKVEQILKEQ
+85 TQ

-101 LYFEKTPQ
+101 LYFEKTAQ
-109 GLGTVKVRVNGL
+109 GLGTIKVRVNGV
-121 DDQSRAKDAINAVLN
+121 DAQAKVKEALN
-136 TDANDPAYT
+136 TALNPDVNAPAYT

-157 MTAIGAKPVSLGL
+157 MSALGAKPVSLGL

-179 LEVKMSDAI
+179 LEVKMSEAV

-193 AMQNV
+193 AMQTGFV
-198 FSSTLKDKKIN
+198 TSLKDKKI
-209 LTTIEKNGEQLVL
+209 TPTAAEKSGEQIVL
-222 TFDNS
+222 SFDTPATMEQARALISS
-227 DEANKARV
+227 DQAALSYAIEPTGNQLKIGLTEQ
-235 AIASEQS
+235 AIAE
-242 AADYVTQA
+242 
-250 EGNVLTVGLT
+250 
-260 PQAVSQVKEKAIKQN
+260 VKNQAIKQN

-284 AMGASEPIVQQQGLD
+284 AMGASEPIVQQQGFD

-314 KSLIGRTAILEVR
+314 KSLIGRTATLEVR

-333 PLNGVAFEMAGAPG
+333 PLNGIEYDMAGSEG
-347 QKALLKKQVVI
+347 GGKALLKKQVVI
-358 TGEAFDQARGQVDGQ
+358 TGDAFAQARGEMGQ
-373 SGVHVSVNLKP
+373 EGHPQVSVGLKP

-396 NVGKKMG
+396 NIGKKMG

-411 DGQSKGEIISLAT
+411 DGKSRGEVISLAT

-431 SFQITGAQS
+431 SFQITGAKS
-440 LQDAE
+440 VQDAQ

-476 IQKGLK
+476 IKKGLK
-482 SLAYGFAAVSIFM
+482 SLVYGFVAVSLFM
-495 LIYYRVFGLFSVM
+495 LIYYHVFGLFSVM
-508 ALGVNLLLLV
+508 ALGVNLVLLV

-541 MAIDANVLINERIR
+541 MAIDSNVLINERIR
-555 EELRSGQTPAMAI
+555 EELRNGQPPAMAM

-578 ILDSNV
+578 ILDSNI
-584 TTLIAGM
+584 TTLIAGV

-607 HCLGI
+607 HCFGI
-612 ITSMFSAVF
+612 VTSMFSAVF
-621 FARGLS
+621 VARGFS
-627 NLWYGHRQ
+627 NFWYGRRQ

-648 KDAQ
+648 VDAHQNVNNTSHAEK

>member
-1 MCVILLEGLKVK
+1 
-13 ILSQLQQTQ
+13 
-22 TQRFINLN
+22 
-30 QDGVGMNR
+30 MNR
-38 YPLWKNIVI
+38 YPLWKYVVI
-47 IVALI
+47 GVALL
-52 LGLLYTIP
+52 LGLLYTVP
-60 TFFGTTEAV
+60 TFFGTTQAV
-69 QVSGAKA
+69 QVSAAKA
-76 TVKVEANLK
+76 TIKVEADVK
-85 DKVEQILKEQ
+85 DKIAQVLKTQ

-101 LYFEKTPQ
+101 LYFEKTAQ
-109 GLGTVKVRVNGL
+109 GLGTVKVRVNGV
-121 DDQSRAKDAINAVLN
+121 DAQAKVKDVLN
-136 TDANDPAYT
+136 TALNPDANAPAYT

-157 MTAIGAKPVSLGL
+157 MSALGAKPVSLGL

-179 LEVKMSDAI
+179 LEVKMSEAV

-193 AMQNV
+193 AMQTGFV
-198 FSSTLKDKKIN
+198 AGLKDKKI
-209 LTTIEKNGEQLVL
+209 TPTATEKSGEQIVL
-222 TFDNS
+222 SFDS
-227 DEANKARV
+227 PTTMEQARSV
-235 AIASEQS
+235 IASEQGALS
-242 AADYVTQA
+242 YTMEPA
-250 EGNVLTVGLT
+250 GNQLKIGLT
-260 PQAVSQVKEKAIKQN
+260 EQAINEVKNQAIKQN

-284 AMGASEPIVQQQGLD
+284 AMGASEPIVQQQGFD

-314 KSLIGRTAILEVR
+314 KSLIGRTATLEVR

-333 PLNGVAFEMAGAPG
+333 PLNGIEFNMAGSEG
-347 QKALLKKQVVI
+347 GGKALLKKQVVI
-358 TGEAFDQARGQVDGQ
+358 TGDAFAQARGEMGQ
-373 SGVHVSVNLKP
+373 EGRPQVSVGLKP

-396 NVGKKMG
+396 NIGKKMG

-411 DGQSKGEIISLAT
+411 DGKSRGEVISLAT

-431 SFQITGAQS
+431 SFQITGAKT
-440 LQDAE
+440 LQEAE

-476 IQKGLK
+476 IKKGLK
-482 SLAYGFAAVSIFM
+482 SLVYGFAAVSIFM
-495 LIYYRVFGLFSVM
+495 LIYYRVFGLFSVL

-541 MAIDANVLINERIR
+541 MAIDSNVLINERIR
-555 EELRSGQTPAMAI
+555 EELRNGQPPSMAM

-578 ILDSNV
+578 ILDSNI
-584 TTLIAGM
+584 TTLIAGV

-607 HCLGI
+607 HCFGI
-612 ITSMFSAVF
+612 ATSMFSAVF
-621 FARGLS
+621 VARGFS
-627 NLWYGHRQ
+627 NLWYGRRQ

-648 KDAQ
+648 ADAHQTIPATNNTNTAEK